1 MTGYEGYVRPADDIT
16 RAEVSV
22 IINKILASS
31 NKADISSFSD
41 VNSSDWFYD
50 AMAKIVKTGILS
62 GSGNQLMPNKEIT
75 RQEAFSLL
83 ARIFGITNGGES
95 ALEGFA
101 DKDEVASWAKGALAA
116 MVEAGYVSGNDGKL
130 NPNDNITRAEFA
142 QVLSNIGCKYV
153 FESGEV
159 SGDFDGNVFIG
170 SNNVTLSGT
179 VKGNVILGDGVDKTV
194 LKDVKVTGDVISR
207 GKDVEFNNAQV
218 DGNLVITGSGKTP
231 EIKTD
236 DNTKLGGVK
245 ADKNYSSEKEL
256 ENVSGNGENVH
267 GKTETPA
274 DTKKNTHGSHHGGGS
289 SSSTTAKGTEIDVAG
304 AKYYYSTKAAM
315 TVGGKTVT
323 GEQIGDTGVY
333 LYTTAEDKDVYGVA
347 NVPYADFYYAEL
359 GNEVTESSDIA
370 KVSKSKD
377 EASSLREEHV
387 YDAVTSA
394 TNKKSK
400 KYAATYIT
408 EGSGTTVYI
417 NGVKTAV
424 KINAKLYAAAKAVAA
439 SKVTTANKL
448 AEIADSIETVS
459 STLPSGY
466 ETYKTVNADG
476 TLSAL
481 TAAEGA
487 GAVDSAST
495 KATITSTSP
504 WGNYQ
509 IDFTDM
515 PSDIDTKTNVLGVV
529 LETEDGQKVAL
540 RHNENI
546 YSKKE
551 DIAFVVDD
559 SFTEPH
565 GNVLY
570 GKRFKSLSGKTITK
584 ITYLLSNKQS
594 MTLNVNLRCAAQV
607 PAENKVT
614 VKSQTK
620 YVLGQGATVTLDTS
634 KLLFKDTAEVSVK
647 MGRKKVLS
655 SDKYLYDASTGELK
669 INGNGGTGAGEYTV
683 VFHDT
688 KEATTG
694 YADTKVSFTL
704 ESDVAYDDTTKSVSN
719 YSSINVAS
727 ISAQKNV
734 DKEKQAPAAV
744 TDNGIINDNGFVD
757 FSNKAFEGMKAK
769 DSYKVTVTTTE
780 GDSFSFNVT
789 IPEKIYAY
797 ATLSYAEYW
806 AGEDVYKPSNMEEAS
821 TEADSRGEYDKGAFD
836 AVTRATANHGMH
848 RGSFVQDAYILGENG
863 KEYKVAKWTDANNA
877 VLADGRTLTKNTNRD
892 TKETTLSIGDE
903 TTKYVK
909 TELKGIKYVPVAVD
923 AADFHSLCENRSV
936 YGNGS
941 TLAGGFSENNLKA
954 YSETAYVDSTTNG
967 LKEATLNGTTWSF
980 GARQTGSGSGILDEE
995 LHTAST
1001 ITTTPKE
1008 NVGSYG
1014 EKIRVDL
1021 TGDDYGALGSQM
1033 QTVKWT
1039 YYGNDS
1045 TYSDPVISYGTK
1057 FAADNWMHKMM
1068 GIQLGLTDSA
1078 RFQLPSGYNG
1088 IGYWK
1093 ITVYALGY
1101 EDYSTT
1107 FELTAANIAG
1117 VSEPM
1122 SEEQKT
1128 QLTALKDEAKALLD
1142 KHGEVL
1148 DGESDWKALKDHYE
1162 EAVAL
1167 LKKSDATS
1175 AEAEEL
1181 LEELP
1186 ALIAAVKPQ
1195 TMEKTGE
1202 AVVKETN
1209 DHTVI
1214 GEYTAKVKVTVDSE
1228 GKIVSVT
1235 DNGTEPGTYNAS
1247 YWNKAKNYF
1256 SRFKG
1261 KTASEIDGIDATSGA
1276 TVSLNAVKSAVK
1288 SALGT
1293 TATTLEAPTISA
1305 ADLRTEPVF
1314 AADEDAAFT
1323 VTGEEGSTTYTKEGE
1338 NADASDITNWVKVDE
1353 SKPVVVAGPSKDA
1366 HNINIKDITNENKTP
1381 SITEVILN
1389 AVSVEGEKKSTITSK
1404 KIKFIEIPS
1413 DADLSGTK
1421 VYEGS
1426 AACDG
1431 AAGSP
1436 YTVKVK
1442 VTTINGKISKI
1453 EDNGTSPADYTD
1465 EIFYGNAMGLGYS
1478 DESMSLK
1485 LKGKNL
1491 RQIINAKTTPYAED
1505 ESYAADAVSGATVS
1519 SNSVKYAVI
1528 NALIS
1533 SPVSES
1539 ENTVSA
1545 PTVSAYES
1553 GFVVLNALNKKMNAV
1568 ITGNEDTTIRYTLDG
1583 TEPTAESAEIGKIG
1597 YFGDKDGVAFEAEP
1611 EKYPDG
1617 RIICLKVA
1625 AFNSEGQKSDTVTK
1639 YFVFANTNSTHSY
1652 EVGSYTGKSG
1662 STSVNVTV
1670 EDPSYS
1676 GKCLITNIQLDD
1688 ESKKKYSAFA
1698 DEFLSRIYL
1707 KQNTAG
1713 VDSVKGH
1720 ETECAEILA
1729 AVKNALDNAY
1739 LPSKPTIT
1747 LSEEKNSYEN
1757 SDLVGITFA
1766 TPTEGAE
1773 IYYTVDNSNTM
1784 SGSTLS
1790 DPTKTGTKYEG
1801 TFNVNI
1807 ENKSGGKLYIRA
1819 AAKKDGK
1826 WSSTSR
1832 KDLTFL
1838 KGVKENAFVVNGTG
1852 YSSWNDAVSA
1862 INSLENGGTIVLNDD
1877 VELSNESVM
1886 PTKPCTIKSAD
1897 GNAYKVKA
1905 NILNAQADVVFDG
1918 ITYDISRVYANGHSV
1933 TVKDTITY
1941 KKSWLGRKIYAG
1953 RTEDCTADNCV
1964 ITVEKGDL
1972 EIYAGNFSGTFNGDV
1987 TVNVSGTDEQTK
1999 VNLNGTGVSTTTD
2012 GNVTFNVD
2020 GGNKAVYIGGFLG
2033 EVSGGNIT
2041 GTLTLNITGNP
2052 ELSSYGTYKA
2062 SVDKETFGVLDF
2074 TGADSEFVSAN
2085 KDKFTKFAE
2094 IKGGA
2099 STAAD
2104 TAEILSLEEAADEE
2118 KEVYGPVVL
2127 PIYNEETPVAGIEF
2141 YFDEL
2146 NSEET
2151 DEFFEE
2157 TEDKAEIKDNLTE
2170 E

>member
-1 MTGYEGYVRPADDIT
+1 MKYNLYKDAGAKKAMAMALAAAMTVGSLPAAYAADKSQIKDIPDNWAKQAVESAVENDLMTGYEGYVRPADDIT

-170 SNNVTLSGT
+170 SNDVTLSGT

-218 DGNLVITGSGKTP
+218 DGNLVITGSGEIP

-274 DTKKNTHGSHHGGGS
+274 DTKKNTQRSHHGGGS
-289 SSSTTAKGTEIDVAG
+289 SSSTTAKGTEIDVDG

-333 LYTTAEDKDVYGVA
+333 LYTTAKDKDVYGVA

-359 GNEVTESSDIA
+359 GNKVTETNDIADISKSSD
-370 KVSKSKD
+370 K
-377 EASSLREEHV
+377 ASLLREEHV

-394 TNKKSK
+394 TNNKSK
-400 KYAATYIT
+400 KYGTTYT
-408 EGSGTTVYI
+408 TDGEGTTVYI

-424 KINAKLYAAAKAVAA
+424 KINSKLYAAAKAVAA

-448 AEIADSIETVS
+448 AEIADSIKTVS

-476 TLSAL
+476 ILSAL
-481 TAAEGA
+481 TAKDENVAS
-487 GAVDSAST
+487 VDANGVT
-495 KATITSTSP
+495 AAITSTSP

-509 IDFTDM
+509 IDFKNM
-515 PSDIDTKTNVLGVV
+515 PDDIDTKTNVLGVV
-529 LETEDGQKVAL
+529 LETSEGQKVAL

-546 YSKKE
+546 YSKKQE
-551 DIAFVVDD
+551 IAFVVDE

-607 PAENKVT
+607 PADNKVT

-620 YVLGQGATVTLDTS
+620 YVLGQGATVILDTS

-683 VFHDT
+683 VFHDPA
-688 KEATTG
+688 ESATG

-719 YSSINVAS
+719 YASVNVDS

-734 DKEKQAPAAV
+734 DKGEKGPDAV
-744 TDNGIINDNGFVD
+744 KDNGIINDNGFVD

-967 LKEATLNGTTWSF
+967 LKEATQSGSTWSF
-980 GARQTGSGSGILDEE
+980 GARQTGSGSGILNEE
-995 LHTAST
+995 LQTASA

-1148 DGESDWKALKDHYE
+1148 DGESDWKALKEHYN

-1167 LKKSDATS
+1167 LKNAEATS
-1175 AEAEEL
+1175 SEAKEL

-1186 ALIAAVKPQ
+1186 VLIAAVKPAEPE
-1195 TMEKTGE
+1195 TTTVYGE
-1202 AVVKETN
+1202 AQVSF
-1209 DHTVI
+1209 
-1214 GEYTAKVKVTVDSE
+1214 GYTAKVKAVLNKDGT
-1228 GKIVSVT
+1228 IVSVT
-1235 DNGTEPGTYNAS
+1235 DNGTDPGDMNSSFWKNAI
-1247 YWNKAKNYF
+1247 NNITAKL
-1256 SRFKG
+1256 KG
-1261 KTASEIDGIDATSGA
+1261 KKVSELDTSNTADVVSGA
-1276 TVSLNAVKSAVK
+1276 TVSSQYIKKALKNA
-1288 SALGT
+1288 
-1293 TATTLEAPTISA
+1293 TAEAPTTLEAPTISA

-1338 NADASDITNWVKVDE
+1338 NADASDITDWVKVDE
-1353 SKPVVVAGPSKDA
+1353 SKSVVVAGPSKA
-1366 HNINIKDITNENKTP
+1366 ALNINIKDITNENKTP

-1389 AVSVEGEKKSTITSK
+1389 AVSVEGEKK
-1404 KIKFIEIPS
+1404 
-1413 DADLSGTK
+1413 
-1421 VYEGS
+1421 
-1426 AACDG
+1426 
-1431 AAGSP
+1431 
-1436 YTVKVK
+1436 
-1442 VTTINGKISKI
+1442 NQ
-1453 EDNGTSPADYTD
+1453 
-1465 EIFYGNAMGLGYS
+1465 
-1478 DESMSLK
+1478 
-1485 LKGKNL
+1485 
-1491 RQIINAKTTPYAED
+1491 R
-1505 ESYAADAVSGATVS
+1505 
-1519 SNSVKYAVI
+1519 
-1528 NALIS
+1528 
-1533 SPVSES
+1533 
-1539 ENTVSA
+1539 
-1545 PTVSAYES
+1545 
-1553 GFVVLNALNKKMNAV
+1553 
-1568 ITGNEDTTIRYTLDG
+1568 
-1583 TEPTAESAEIGKIG
+1583 
-1597 YFGDKDGVAFEAEP
+1597 
-1611 EKYPDG
+1611 
-1617 RIICLKVA
+1617 
-1625 AFNSEGQKSDTVTK
+1625 
-1639 YFVFANTNSTHSY
+1639 
-1652 EVGSYTGKSG
+1652 
-1662 STSVNVTV
+1662 
-1670 EDPSYS
+1670 
-1676 GKCLITNIQLDD
+1676 
-1688 ESKKKYSAFA
+1688 
-1698 DEFLSRIYL
+1698 
-1707 KQNTAG
+1707 
-1713 VDSVKGH
+1713 
-1720 ETECAEILA
+1720 
-1729 AVKNALDNAY
+1729 
-1739 LPSKPTIT
+1739 
-1747 LSEEKNSYEN
+1747 
-1757 SDLVGITFA
+1757 
-1766 TPTEGAE
+1766 
-1773 IYYTVDNSNTM
+1773 
-1784 SGSTLS
+1784 
-1790 DPTKTGTKYEG
+1790 
-1801 TFNVNI
+1801 
-1807 ENKSGGKLYIRA
+1807 
-1819 AAKKDGK
+1819 
-1826 WSSTSR
+1826 
-1832 KDLTFL
+1832 
-1838 KGVKENAFVVNGTG
+1838 
-1852 YSSWNDAVSA
+1852 
-1862 INSLENGGTIVLNDD
+1862 
-1877 VELSNESVM
+1877 
-1886 PTKPCTIKSAD
+1886 
-1897 GNAYKVKA
+1897 
-1905 NILNAQADVVFDG
+1905 
-1918 ITYDISRVYANGHSV
+1918 
-1933 TVKDTITY
+1933 
-1941 KKSWLGRKIYAG
+1941 
-1953 RTEDCTADNCV
+1953 
-1964 ITVEKGDL
+1964 
-1972 EIYAGNFSGTFNGDV
+1972 
-1987 TVNVSGTDEQTK
+1987 
-1999 VNLNGTGVSTTTD
+1999 
-2012 GNVTFNVD
+2012 
-2020 GGNKAVYIGGFLG
+2020 
-2033 EVSGGNIT
+2033 
-2041 GTLTLNITGNP
+2041 
-2052 ELSSYGTYKA
+2052 
-2062 SVDKETFGVLDF
+2062 
-2074 TGADSEFVSAN
+2074 
-2085 KDKFTKFAE
+2085 
-2094 IKGGA
+2094 
-2099 STAAD
+2099 
-2104 TAEILSLEEAADEE
+2104 
-2118 KEVYGPVVL
+2118 
-2127 PIYNEETPVAGIEF
+2127 
-2141 YFDEL
+2141 
-2146 NSEET
+2146 
-2151 DEFFEE
+2151 
-2157 TEDKAEIKDNLTE
+2157 
-2170 E
+2170 

>member
-1 MTGYEGYVRPADDIT
+1 MKYNLYKGAGAKKAVAMALAAAMTVGGGPAAYAADKSQIKDIPDNWAKQAVESAVENDLMTGYEGYVRPADDIT

-101 DKDEVASWAKGALAA
+101 DKDEIASWAKGALAA

-170 SNNVTLSGT
+170 SNDVTLSGT

-218 DGNLVITGSGKTP
+218 DGNLVITGSGEIP

-256 ENVSGNGENVH
+256 ENVSGNGKNVH

-289 SSSTTAKGTEIDVAG
+289 SSSTTAKGTEIDVDG

-333 LYTTAEDKDVYGVA
+333 LYTTAKDKDVYGVA

-370 KVSKSKD
+370 AVSKSSDK
-377 EASSLREEHV
+377 ASSLREEHV

-400 KYAATYIT
+400 KYGTTYIT

-424 KINAKLYAAAKAVAA
+424 KINSKLYAAAKAVAA

-448 AEIADSIETVS
+448 AEIADSIATVS
-459 STLPSGY
+459 VSLPEEY
-466 ETYKTVNADG
+466 KTYKTVNADG
-476 TLSAL
+476 TLTAL

-495 KATITSTSP
+495 EATITSTSP

-509 IDFTDM
+509 IDFKNM

-529 LETEDGQKVAL
+529 LETSEGQKVAL

-647 MGRKKVLS
+647 MGRKRVLS
-655 SDKYLYDASTGELK
+655 SDKYSYDASTGVLI

-683 VFHDT
+683 VFHDPDES
-688 KEATTG
+688 KTG

-719 YSSINVAS
+719 YAGVNVDS

-734 DKEKQAPAAV
+734 DKGEQAPAAV
-744 TDNGIINDNGFVD
+744 TDSGIINANGFVD
-757 FSNKAFEGMKAK
+757 FSNDAFKGMKAK

-806 AGEDVYKPSNMEEAS
+806 AGEDVYKPDNMEEAS

-836 AVTRATANHGMH
+836 AVSRATTNHGMH
-848 RGSFVQDAYILGENG
+848 RGSYLQDAYVLGENG
-863 KEYKVAKWTDANNA
+863 REYKLSYWTGPNDA
-877 VLADGRTLTKNTNRD
+877 VLTDGSTLTKNTD
-892 TKETTLSIGDE
+892 KGTKTTTLAIKNGETTVE

-909 TELKGIKYVPVAVD
+909 TELKGIKYVPVSIE
-923 AADFHSLCENRSV
+923 ADKFHDFCSAYTV

-941 TLAGGFSENNLKA
+941 TLRGGFDENNLKG
-954 YSETAYVDSTTNG
+954 YEETAYVDSTTNG
-967 LKEATLNGTTWSF
+967 LKEATQSGSTWSF
-980 GARQTGSGSGILDEE
+980 GARQTGSGSGSGILDEE

-1142 KHGEVL
+1142 NHGEVS
-1148 DGESDWKALKDHYE
+1148 ESETAWKALKDHYE

-1181 LEELP
+1181 LGELP

-1202 AVVKETN
+1202 ATVETTDSN
-1209 DHTVI
+1209 FVFGT
-1214 GEYTAKVKVTVDSE
+1214 YQAKVKVTVDEE
-1228 GKIVSVT
+1228 GKIVSVA
-1235 DNGTEPGTYNAS
+1235 DNGTEPGTSNAS
-1247 YWNKAKNYF
+1247 FWNTAKGYF
-1256 SRFKG
+1256 SRFTG

-1293 TATTLEAPTISA
+1293 TATTLAAPTIDA

-1323 VTGEEGSTTYTKEGE
+1323 VTGEEGSTTYTKKGE
-1338 NADASDITNWVKVDE
+1338 NADASDITDWVKVDE
-1353 SKPVVVAGPSKDA
+1353 SKPVVVAGPLKGA
-1366 HNINIKDITNENKTP
+1366 LNINIKDITNENKTP
-1381 SITEVILN
+1381 SITEVTLN
-1389 AVSVEGEKKSTITSK
+1389 AVAVEGKK
-1404 KIKFIEIPS
+1404 KI
-1413 DADLSGTK
+1413 
-1421 VYEGS
+1421 
-1426 AACDG
+1426 DG
-1431 AAGSP
+1431 
-1436 YTVKVK
+1436 
-1442 VTTINGKISKI
+1442 
-1453 EDNGTSPADYTD
+1453 
-1465 EIFYGNAMGLGYS
+1465 
-1478 DESMSLK
+1478 
-1485 LKGKNL
+1485 
-1491 RQIINAKTTPYAED
+1491 
-1505 ESYAADAVSGATVS
+1505 
-1519 SNSVKYAVI
+1519 
-1528 NALIS
+1528 
-1533 SPVSES
+1533 
-1539 ENTVSA
+1539 
-1545 PTVSAYES
+1545 
-1553 GFVVLNALNKKMNAV
+1553 
-1568 ITGNEDTTIRYTLDG
+1568 
-1583 TEPTAESAEIGKIG
+1583 
-1597 YFGDKDGVAFEAEP
+1597 
-1611 EKYPDG
+1611 
-1617 RIICLKVA
+1617 
-1625 AFNSEGQKSDTVTK
+1625 
-1639 YFVFANTNSTHSY
+1639 
-1652 EVGSYTGKSG
+1652 
-1662 STSVNVTV
+1662 
-1670 EDPSYS
+1670 
-1676 GKCLITNIQLDD
+1676 
-1688 ESKKKYSAFA
+1688 
-1698 DEFLSRIYL
+1698 
-1707 KQNTAG
+1707 
-1713 VDSVKGH
+1713 
-1720 ETECAEILA
+1720 
-1729 AVKNALDNAY
+1729 
-1739 LPSKPTIT
+1739 
-1747 LSEEKNSYEN
+1747 
-1757 SDLVGITFA
+1757 
-1766 TPTEGAE
+1766 
-1773 IYYTVDNSNTM
+1773 
-1784 SGSTLS
+1784 
-1790 DPTKTGTKYEG
+1790 
-1801 TFNVNI
+1801 NI
-1807 ENKSGGKLYIRA
+1807 E
-1819 AAKKDGK
+1819 
-1826 WSSTSR
+1826 
-1832 KDLTFL
+1832 
-1838 KGVKENAFVVNGTG
+1838 EN
-1852 YSSWNDAVSA
+1852 
-1862 INSLENGGTIVLNDD
+1862 
-1877 VELSNESVM
+1877 
-1886 PTKPCTIKSAD
+1886 
-1897 GNAYKVKA
+1897 
-1905 NILNAQADVVFDG
+1905 
-1918 ITYDISRVYANGHSV
+1918 
-1933 TVKDTITY
+1933 
-1941 KKSWLGRKIYAG
+1941 
-1953 RTEDCTADNCV
+1953 
-1964 ITVEKGDL
+1964 
-1972 EIYAGNFSGTFNGDV
+1972 
-1987 TVNVSGTDEQTK
+1987 
-1999 VNLNGTGVSTTTD
+1999 
-2012 GNVTFNVD
+2012 
-2020 GGNKAVYIGGFLG
+2020 
-2033 EVSGGNIT
+2033 
-2041 GTLTLNITGNP
+2041 
-2052 ELSSYGTYKA
+2052 
-2062 SVDKETFGVLDF
+2062 
-2074 TGADSEFVSAN
+2074 
-2085 KDKFTKFAE
+2085 
-2094 IKGGA
+2094 
-2099 STAAD
+2099 
-2104 TAEILSLEEAADEE
+2104 
-2118 KEVYGPVVL
+2118 
-2127 PIYNEETPVAGIEF
+2127 
-2141 YFDEL
+2141 
-2146 NSEET
+2146 
-2151 DEFFEE
+2151 
-2157 TEDKAEIKDNLTE
+2157 
-2170 E
+2170 

>member
-1 MTGYEGYVRPADDIT
+1 MKYNLYKGAGAKKAMAMALAAAMTVGSLPAVYAADKSQIKDIPDNWAKQAVESAVENDIMTGYEGYVRPADDIT

-170 SNNVTLSGT
+170 SNDVTLSGT

-218 DGNLVITGSGKTP
+218 DGKLVITGSGETP

-256 ENVSGNGENVH
+256 ENVRGNGENVH
-267 GKTETPA
+267 GKTEAPA
-274 DTKKNTHGSHHGGGS
+274 DTKKNTQQVIYGSHHGGGS
-289 SSSTTAKGTEIDVAG
+289 SSSTTAKGTEIDVDG

-323 GEQIGDTGVY
+323 GTQIGDTGVY

-424 KINAKLYAAAKAVAA
+424 KINSKLYAAAKAVAA

-570 GKRFKSLSGKTITK
+570 GKRFKGLSGKTITK

-614 VKSQTK
+614 VTSQTM

-655 SDKYLYDASTGELK
+655 SDQYSYDASTGVLT

-688 KEATTG
+688 TEATTG
-694 YADTKVSFTL
+694 YADIKVSFTL
-704 ESDVAYDDTTKSVSN
+704 KSDVAYDDTTKSVSN
-719 YSSINVAS
+719 YASVNVAS

-734 DKEKQAPAAV
+734 DKVEKGPDAV
-744 TDNGIINDNGFVD
+744 TDSGIINANGFVD
-757 FSNKAFEGMKAK
+757 FSNAAFKGMKAK

-836 AVTRATANHGMH
+836 AVTRATTTHGMH
-848 RGSFVQDAYILGENG
+848 RGSFVQDAYILGKNG

-877 VLADGRTLTKNTNRD
+877 VLADGNTLTKAKADDAT
-892 TKETTLSIGDE
+892 TLTIKTASGGVIETTN
-903 TTKYVK
+903 YVE

-1128 QLTALKDEAKALLD
+1128 QLKALKDEAKALLD
-1142 KHGEVL
+1142 NHGEVS
-1148 DGESDWKALKDHYE
+1148 ESETAWKALEDHYK

-1181 LEELP
+1181 LGELP

-1202 AVVKETN
+1202 ATVETTDSN
-1209 DHTVI
+1209 FVFGT
-1214 GEYTAKVKVTVDSE
+1214 YQAKVKVTVDEE
-1228 GKIVSVT
+1228 GKIVSVA
-1235 DNGTEPGTYNAS
+1235 DNGTEPGTSNAS
-1247 YWNKAKNYF
+1247 FWNTAKGYF
-1256 SRFKG
+1256 SRFTG

-1338 NADASDITNWVKVDE
+1338 NADASDITDWVKVDE
-1353 SKPVVVAGPSKDA
+1353 SKSVVVAGPSKDA
-1366 HNINIKDITNENKTP
+1366 LNINIKDITNENKTP

-1389 AVSVEGEKKSTITSK
+1389 AVSVEGEKK
-1404 KIKFIEIPS
+1404 
-1413 DADLSGTK
+1413 
-1421 VYEGS
+1421 
-1426 AACDG
+1426 
-1431 AAGSP
+1431 
-1436 YTVKVK
+1436 
-1442 VTTINGKISKI
+1442 NQ
-1453 EDNGTSPADYTD
+1453 
-1465 EIFYGNAMGLGYS
+1465 
-1478 DESMSLK
+1478 
-1485 LKGKNL
+1485 
-1491 RQIINAKTTPYAED
+1491 R
-1505 ESYAADAVSGATVS
+1505 
-1519 SNSVKYAVI
+1519 
-1528 NALIS
+1528 
-1533 SPVSES
+1533 
-1539 ENTVSA
+1539 
-1545 PTVSAYES
+1545 
-1553 GFVVLNALNKKMNAV
+1553 
-1568 ITGNEDTTIRYTLDG
+1568 
-1583 TEPTAESAEIGKIG
+1583 
-1597 YFGDKDGVAFEAEP
+1597 
-1611 EKYPDG
+1611 
-1617 RIICLKVA
+1617 
-1625 AFNSEGQKSDTVTK
+1625 
-1639 YFVFANTNSTHSY
+1639 
-1652 EVGSYTGKSG
+1652 
-1662 STSVNVTV
+1662 
-1670 EDPSYS
+1670 
-1676 GKCLITNIQLDD
+1676 
-1688 ESKKKYSAFA
+1688 
-1698 DEFLSRIYL
+1698 
-1707 KQNTAG
+1707 
-1713 VDSVKGH
+1713 
-1720 ETECAEILA
+1720 
-1729 AVKNALDNAY
+1729 
-1739 LPSKPTIT
+1739 
-1747 LSEEKNSYEN
+1747 
-1757 SDLVGITFA
+1757 
-1766 TPTEGAE
+1766 
-1773 IYYTVDNSNTM
+1773 
-1784 SGSTLS
+1784 
-1790 DPTKTGTKYEG
+1790 
-1801 TFNVNI
+1801 
-1807 ENKSGGKLYIRA
+1807 
-1819 AAKKDGK
+1819 
-1826 WSSTSR
+1826 
-1832 KDLTFL
+1832 
-1838 KGVKENAFVVNGTG
+1838 
-1852 YSSWNDAVSA
+1852 
-1862 INSLENGGTIVLNDD
+1862 
-1877 VELSNESVM
+1877 
-1886 PTKPCTIKSAD
+1886 
-1897 GNAYKVKA
+1897 
-1905 NILNAQADVVFDG
+1905 
-1918 ITYDISRVYANGHSV
+1918 
-1933 TVKDTITY
+1933 
-1941 KKSWLGRKIYAG
+1941 
-1953 RTEDCTADNCV
+1953 
-1964 ITVEKGDL
+1964 
-1972 EIYAGNFSGTFNGDV
+1972 
-1987 TVNVSGTDEQTK
+1987 
-1999 VNLNGTGVSTTTD
+1999 
-2012 GNVTFNVD
+2012 
-2020 GGNKAVYIGGFLG
+2020 
-2033 EVSGGNIT
+2033 
-2041 GTLTLNITGNP
+2041 
-2052 ELSSYGTYKA
+2052 
-2062 SVDKETFGVLDF
+2062 
-2074 TGADSEFVSAN
+2074 
-2085 KDKFTKFAE
+2085 
-2094 IKGGA
+2094 
-2099 STAAD
+2099 
-2104 TAEILSLEEAADEE
+2104 
-2118 KEVYGPVVL
+2118 
-2127 PIYNEETPVAGIEF
+2127 
-2141 YFDEL
+2141 
-2146 NSEET
+2146 
-2151 DEFFEE
+2151 
-2157 TEDKAEIKDNLTE
+2157 
-2170 E
+2170 

>member
-1 MTGYEGYVRPADDIT
+1 MKYNLYKGAGAKKAVAMALAAAMTVGGAPAAYAADKSQIKDIPNNWAKQAVESAVENDLMTGYEGYVRPADDIT

-95 ALEGFA
+95 ALKGFA

-170 SNNVTLSGT
+170 SNDVTLSGT

-245 ADKNYSSEKEL
+245 ADKDYSSEKEL
-256 ENVSGNGENVH
+256 ENVSGNGKNVH

-359 GNEVTESSDIA
+359 GNKVTESSDIA

-424 KINAKLYAAAKAVAA
+424 KINSKLYAAAKAVAA

-719 YSSINVAS
+719 YASVNVAS

-734 DKEKQAPAAV
+734 DKVEKGPDAV
-744 TDNGIINDNGFVD
+744 TDSGIINANGFVD
-757 FSNKAFEGMKAK
+757 FSSNAFAGMKAE
-769 DSYKVTVTTTE
+769 DSYKVTVTTKE

-821 TEADSRGEYDKGAFD
+821 TETDSRGEYDKGAFD
-836 AVTRATANHGMH
+836 AVTRATTTHGMH

-863 KEYKVAKWTDANNA
+863 KEYKISNWKDGNNA
-877 VLADGRTLTKNTNRD
+877 VLADGNTLTKAKADDATTLTIKTASGD
-892 TKETTLSIGDE
+892 AIETTN
-903 TTKYVK
+903 YVK

-941 TLAGGFSENNLKA
+941 VITGGYTEVNLAA
-954 YSETAYVDSTTNG
+954 YSETAYVDAATNG
-967 LKEATLNGTTWSF
+967 LKEAELNGSTWSF
-980 GARQTGSGSGILDEE
+980 GARQTGSGSGILGEE
-995 LHTAST
+995 TQTAEA
-1001 ITTTPKE
+1001 ITPTLQKKSDKQP
-1008 NVGSYG
+1008 VGNFG
-1014 EKIRVDL
+1014 EMIRINF
-1021 TGDDYGALGSQM
+1021 TGDDYGKLGSQM

-1039 YYGNDS
+1039 YYGDDS
-1045 TYSDPVISYGTK
+1045 TYTNAIASYGTK
-1057 FAADNWMHKMM
+1057 FAADNWMHKSM
-1068 GIQLGLTDSA
+1068 GIQLGLTDSL
-1078 RFQLPSGYNG
+1078 RCQLPENSDGT
-1088 IGYWK
+1088 GYWK
-1093 ITVYALGY
+1093 VTIYALGY
-1101 EDYSTT
+1101 NDFSYEFKAEADNVKTP
-1107 FELTAANIAG
+1107 EAATA
-1117 VSEPM
+1117 M
-1122 SEEQKT
+1122 TEEQKT
-1128 QLTALKDEAKALLD
+1128 QLTALRDEAAQLL
-1142 KHGEVL
+1142 
-1148 DGESDWKALKDHYE
+1148 ESRPDDSGLNEDAKFKWNDLASHKT
-1162 EAVAL
+1162 EA
-1167 LKKSDATS
+1167 D
-1175 AEAEEL
+1175 EL
-1181 LEELP
+1181 LEKTGATAAE
-1186 ALIAAVKPQ
+1186 ATELIADLRGRIDAVKALTPS
-1195 TMEKTGE
+1195 TPSTTEKTGE

-1214 GEYTAKVKVTVDSE
+1214 GEYMAKVKVTVDSE

-1256 SRFKG
+1256 SKFKG

-1293 TATTLEAPTISA
+1293 TATTLAAPTIDA

-1338 NADASDITNWVKVDE
+1338 NADASDITDWVKVDE
-1353 SKPVVVAGPSKDA
+1353 SKPVVVAGPSKADL
-1366 HNINIKDITNENKTP
+1366 NINIKDITNENKTP

-1389 AVSVEGEKKSTITSK
+1389 AVSVEGEKK
-1404 KIKFIEIPS
+1404 
-1413 DADLSGTK
+1413 
-1421 VYEGS
+1421 
-1426 AACDG
+1426 
-1431 AAGSP
+1431 
-1436 YTVKVK
+1436 
-1442 VTTINGKISKI
+1442 NQ
-1453 EDNGTSPADYTD
+1453 
-1465 EIFYGNAMGLGYS
+1465 
-1478 DESMSLK
+1478 
-1485 LKGKNL
+1485 
-1491 RQIINAKTTPYAED
+1491 R
-1505 ESYAADAVSGATVS
+1505 
-1519 SNSVKYAVI
+1519 
-1528 NALIS
+1528 
-1533 SPVSES
+1533 
-1539 ENTVSA
+1539 
-1545 PTVSAYES
+1545 
-1553 GFVVLNALNKKMNAV
+1553 
-1568 ITGNEDTTIRYTLDG
+1568 
-1583 TEPTAESAEIGKIG
+1583 
-1597 YFGDKDGVAFEAEP
+1597 
-1611 EKYPDG
+1611 
-1617 RIICLKVA
+1617 
-1625 AFNSEGQKSDTVTK
+1625 
-1639 YFVFANTNSTHSY
+1639 
-1652 EVGSYTGKSG
+1652 
-1662 STSVNVTV
+1662 
-1670 EDPSYS
+1670 
-1676 GKCLITNIQLDD
+1676 
-1688 ESKKKYSAFA
+1688 
-1698 DEFLSRIYL
+1698 
-1707 KQNTAG
+1707 
-1713 VDSVKGH
+1713 
-1720 ETECAEILA
+1720 
-1729 AVKNALDNAY
+1729 
-1739 LPSKPTIT
+1739 
-1747 LSEEKNSYEN
+1747 
-1757 SDLVGITFA
+1757 
-1766 TPTEGAE
+1766 
-1773 IYYTVDNSNTM
+1773 
-1784 SGSTLS
+1784 
-1790 DPTKTGTKYEG
+1790 
-1801 TFNVNI
+1801 
-1807 ENKSGGKLYIRA
+1807 
-1819 AAKKDGK
+1819 
-1826 WSSTSR
+1826 
-1832 KDLTFL
+1832 
-1838 KGVKENAFVVNGTG
+1838 
-1852 YSSWNDAVSA
+1852 
-1862 INSLENGGTIVLNDD
+1862 
-1877 VELSNESVM
+1877 
-1886 PTKPCTIKSAD
+1886 
-1897 GNAYKVKA
+1897 
-1905 NILNAQADVVFDG
+1905 
-1918 ITYDISRVYANGHSV
+1918 
-1933 TVKDTITY
+1933 
-1941 KKSWLGRKIYAG
+1941 
-1953 RTEDCTADNCV
+1953 
-1964 ITVEKGDL
+1964 
-1972 EIYAGNFSGTFNGDV
+1972 
-1987 TVNVSGTDEQTK
+1987 
-1999 VNLNGTGVSTTTD
+1999 
-2012 GNVTFNVD
+2012 
-2020 GGNKAVYIGGFLG
+2020 
-2033 EVSGGNIT
+2033 
-2041 GTLTLNITGNP
+2041 
-2052 ELSSYGTYKA
+2052 
-2062 SVDKETFGVLDF
+2062 
-2074 TGADSEFVSAN
+2074 
-2085 KDKFTKFAE
+2085 
-2094 IKGGA
+2094 
-2099 STAAD
+2099 
-2104 TAEILSLEEAADEE
+2104 
-2118 KEVYGPVVL
+2118 
-2127 PIYNEETPVAGIEF
+2127 
-2141 YFDEL
+2141 
-2146 NSEET
+2146 
-2151 DEFFEE
+2151 
-2157 TEDKAEIKDNLTE
+2157 
-2170 E
+2170 

>member
-1 MTGYEGYVRPADDIT
+1 MKYNLYKGAGAKKAMAMALAAAMTVGSLPAVYAADKSQIKDIPDNWAKQAVESAVENDLMTGYEGYVRPADDIT

-170 SNNVTLSGT
+170 SNDVTLSGT

-218 DGNLVITGSGKTP
+218 DGNLVITGSGEIP

-267 GKTETPA
+267 GKTEIPA
-274 DTKKNTHGSHHGGGS
+274 DTKKNTQQVIYGSHHGGGS
-289 SSSTTAKGTEIDVAG
+289 SSSSSSSSATAKGTEIDVDG
-304 AKYYYSTKAAM
+304 AKYYYSTKASM

-323 GEQIGDTGVY
+323 GTQIGDTGVY

-359 GNEVTESSDIA
+359 GNEVTETNDIADISKSSD
-370 KVSKSKD
+370 K
-377 EASSLREEHV
+377 ASSLRAEHV

-400 KYAATYIT
+400 KYGTTYT
-408 EGSGTTVYI
+408 TDGEGTTVYV

-424 KINAKLYAAAKAVAA
+424 KINSKVYAAAKAVAA
-439 SKVTTANKL
+439 SEVATSNKL

-459 STLPSGY
+459 DTLPDGY

-481 TAAEGA
+481 TATENA
-487 GAVDSAST
+487 GAIDSANT
-495 KATITSTSP
+495 TATITSTSP

-509 IDFTDM
+509 IDFANM

-540 RHNENI
+540 RHSENI
-546 YSKKE
+546 YSKKTE
-551 DIAFVVDD
+551 IAFVVDD
-559 SFTEPH
+559 SFREPH

-570 GKRFKSLSGKTITK
+570 GKRFKSLSGQTITK

-607 PAENKVT
+607 SADSKVT

-647 MGRKKVLS
+647 MGRKRVLS
-655 SDKYLYDASTGELK
+655 SDKYSYDASTGVLK

-683 VFHDT
+683 VFHDPD
-688 KEATTG
+688 ESTTG

-734 DKEKQAPAAV
+734 DKEEQAPDAV
-744 TDNGIINDNGFVD
+744 TDSKIINANGFVD
-757 FSNKAFEGMKAK
+757 FSNVAFKGMKAN
-769 DSYKVTVTTTE
+769 DSYKVTVTTTG

-789 IPEKIYAY
+789 IPEKIYTY

-806 AGEDVYKPSNMEEAS
+806 AGEDIYKP
-821 TEADSRGEYDKGAFD
+821 ADMTANSDELDTHGEYDKGAFD

-848 RGSFVQDAYILGENG
+848 RGSYLQDAYVLGENG
-863 KEYKVAKWTDANNA
+863 KEYKLSYWTGSNDA
-877 VLADGRTLTKNTNRD
+877 VLTDGSTLTKNTDRGTN
-892 TKETTLSIGDE
+892 TTTLTIKNGEETVE

-909 TELKGIKYVPVAVD
+909 TELKGIKYVPVSVE
-923 AADFHSLCENRSV
+923 ADKFHDFCSAYTV

-941 TLAGGFSENNLKA
+941 TLKGGFDENNLKG
-954 YSETAYVDSTTNG
+954 YEETAYVDSTTNG
-967 LKEATLNGTTWSF
+967 LKEATQSGSTWSF

-995 LHTAST
+995 LQTASA

-1008 NVGSYG
+1008 KVGSYG

-1045 TYSDPVISYGTK
+1045 TYSNPVISYGTK
-1057 FAADNWMHKMM
+1057 FAADDWMHRMM

-1088 IGYWK
+1088 TGYWK

-1142 KHGEVL
+1142 AHGEVS
-1148 DGESDWKALKDHYE
+1148 DGESDWKALKDHYD
-1162 EAVAL
+1162 EAVTL
-1167 LKKSDATS
+1167 LAKDDATS

-1181 LEELP
+1181 LGELP
-1186 ALIAAVKPQ
+1186 ALIAAVKPAEPE
-1195 TMEKTGE
+1195 TTTVYGE
-1202 AVVKETN
+1202 AQVSF
-1209 DHTVI
+1209 
-1214 GEYTAKVKVTVDSE
+1214 GYTAKVKAVLNKDGT
-1228 GKIVSVT
+1228 IVSVT
-1235 DNGTEPGTYNAS
+1235 DNGTAPGDMNSGFWTNAI
-1247 YWNKAKNYF
+1247 NNITAKLA
-1256 SRFKG
+1256 G
-1261 KTASEIDGIDATSGA
+1261 KKVSELDTSNTADVVSSA
-1276 TVSLNAVKSAVK
+1276 TVSSQAIKTALKNA
-1288 SALGT
+1288 T
-1293 TATTLEAPTISA
+1293 TEAPTTLEAPTISA

-1323 VTGEEGSTTYTKEGE
+1323 VEGEEGSTTYTKEGE
-1338 NADASDITNWVKVDE
+1338 DADSSDITTWLPVGEDKA
-1353 SKPVVVAGPSKDA
+1353 VVVAGPSKDDLSVD
-1366 HNINIKDITNENKTP
+1366 INDITDESKSSTP
-1381 SITEVILN
+1381 SITEVTLN
-1389 AVSVEGEKKSTITSK
+1389 AVSVEGEKK
-1404 KIKFIEIPS
+1404 
-1413 DADLSGTK
+1413 
-1421 VYEGS
+1421 
-1426 AACDG
+1426 
-1431 AAGSP
+1431 
-1436 YTVKVK
+1436 
-1442 VTTINGKISKI
+1442 IN
-1453 EDNGTSPADYTD
+1453 D
-1465 EIFYGNAMGLGYS
+1465 
-1478 DESMSLK
+1478 
-1485 LKGKNL
+1485 
-1491 RQIINAKTTPYAED
+1491 
-1505 ESYAADAVSGATVS
+1505 
-1519 SNSVKYAVI
+1519 
-1528 NALIS
+1528 
-1533 SPVSES
+1533 
-1539 ENTVSA
+1539 
-1545 PTVSAYES
+1545 
-1553 GFVVLNALNKKMNAV
+1553 
-1568 ITGNEDTTIRYTLDG
+1568 
-1583 TEPTAESAEIGKIG
+1583 
-1597 YFGDKDGVAFEAEP
+1597 
-1611 EKYPDG
+1611 
-1617 RIICLKVA
+1617 
-1625 AFNSEGQKSDTVTK
+1625 
-1639 YFVFANTNSTHSY
+1639 
-1652 EVGSYTGKSG
+1652 
-1662 STSVNVTV
+1662 
-1670 EDPSYS
+1670 
-1676 GKCLITNIQLDD
+1676 
-1688 ESKKKYSAFA
+1688 
-1698 DEFLSRIYL
+1698 
-1707 KQNTAG
+1707 
-1713 VDSVKGH
+1713 
-1720 ETECAEILA
+1720 
-1729 AVKNALDNAY
+1729 
-1739 LPSKPTIT
+1739 
-1747 LSEEKNSYEN
+1747 
-1757 SDLVGITFA
+1757 
-1766 TPTEGAE
+1766 
-1773 IYYTVDNSNTM
+1773 
-1784 SGSTLS
+1784 
-1790 DPTKTGTKYEG
+1790 
-1801 TFNVNI
+1801 NI
-1807 ENKSGGKLYIRA
+1807 E
-1819 AAKKDGK
+1819 
-1826 WSSTSR
+1826 
-1832 KDLTFL
+1832 
-1838 KGVKENAFVVNGTG
+1838 EN
-1852 YSSWNDAVSA
+1852 
-1862 INSLENGGTIVLNDD
+1862 
-1877 VELSNESVM
+1877 
-1886 PTKPCTIKSAD
+1886 
-1897 GNAYKVKA
+1897 
-1905 NILNAQADVVFDG
+1905 
-1918 ITYDISRVYANGHSV
+1918 
-1933 TVKDTITY
+1933 
-1941 KKSWLGRKIYAG
+1941 
-1953 RTEDCTADNCV
+1953 
-1964 ITVEKGDL
+1964 
-1972 EIYAGNFSGTFNGDV
+1972 
-1987 TVNVSGTDEQTK
+1987 
-1999 VNLNGTGVSTTTD
+1999 
-2012 GNVTFNVD
+2012 
-2020 GGNKAVYIGGFLG
+2020 
-2033 EVSGGNIT
+2033 
-2041 GTLTLNITGNP
+2041 
-2052 ELSSYGTYKA
+2052 
-2062 SVDKETFGVLDF
+2062 
-2074 TGADSEFVSAN
+2074 
-2085 KDKFTKFAE
+2085 
-2094 IKGGA
+2094 
-2099 STAAD
+2099 
-2104 TAEILSLEEAADEE
+2104 
-2118 KEVYGPVVL
+2118 
-2127 PIYNEETPVAGIEF
+2127 
-2141 YFDEL
+2141 
-2146 NSEET
+2146 
-2151 DEFFEE
+2151 
-2157 TEDKAEIKDNLTE
+2157 
-2170 E
+2170 

>member
-1 MTGYEGYVRPADDIT
+1 MKYNLYKGAGAKKAVAMALAAAMTVGGAPAAYAADKSQIKDIPNNWAKQAVESAVENDLMTGYEGYVRPADDIT

-153 FESGEV
+153 FESGKV

-170 SNNVTLSGT
+170 SNDVTLSGT

-245 ADKNYSSEKEL
+245 ADKDYSSEKEL
-256 ENVSGNGENVH
+256 ENVSGNGKNVH

-323 GEQIGDTGVY
+323 GKQIGDTGVY

-424 KINAKLYAAAKAVAA
+424 KINSKLYAAAKAVAA

-570 GKRFKSLSGKTITK
+570 GKRFKGLSGKTITK

-607 PAENKVT
+607 PAVNKVT
-614 VKSQTK
+614 VESQTM
-620 YVLGQGATVTLDTS
+620 YVLDQGATVTLNTNN
-634 KLLFKDTAEVSVK
+634 LPFRNRAEVTVK
-647 MGRKKVLS
+647 MGKRNVLDS
-655 SDKYLYDASTGELK
+655 SKYSYNSSTGVLT

-683 VFHDT
+683 VFHDPEET
-688 KEATTG
+688 GTG

-704 ESDVAYDDTTKSVSN
+704 KSDVAYDDTTKSVSN
-719 YSSINVAS
+719 YASVNVAS
-727 ISAQKNV
+727 ISAQKKV
-734 DKEKQAPAAV
+734 DKGEEQPAAV
-744 TDNGIINDNGFVD
+744 ENNGIINANGFVD
-757 FSNKAFEGMKAK
+757 FSNTAFKGMKAN
-769 DSYKVTVTTTE
+769 DSYKVTVTTKG

-806 AGEDVYKPSNMEEAS
+806 AGEEDVYKP
-821 TEADSRGEYDKGAFD
+821 ADMTANSDELDTHGEYDKGAFD
-836 AVTRATANHGMH
+836 AVTRATTNHGMH
-848 RGSFVQDAYILGENG
+848 RGSYLQDAYVLGENG
-863 KEYKVAKWTDANNA
+863 KEYKLSYWTGKDDA
-877 VLADGRTLTKNTNRD
+877 VLTDGSTLTKNTDRSTN
-892 TKETTLSIGDE
+892 TTTLTIKNGEETVE

-909 TELKGIKYVPVAVD
+909 TELKGIKYVPVSIE
-923 AADFHSLCENRSV
+923 ADKFHDFCSAYTV

-941 TLAGGFSENNLKA
+941 TLRGGFDENNLKG
-954 YSETAYVDSTTNG
+954 YEETAYVDSTTNG
-967 LKEATLNGTTWSF
+967 LKEATQSGSTWSF
-980 GARQTGSGSGILDEE
+980 GARQTGSGSGILNKGIQ
-995 LHTAST
+995 TASE

-1039 YYGNDS
+1039 YYGDDS
-1045 TYSDPVISYGTK
+1045 TYTNPVRSYGTK
-1057 FAADNWMHKMM
+1057 FAADNWMHRLM
-1068 GIQLGLTDSA
+1068 GIQLGLTESL

-1088 IGYWK
+1088 TGYWK

-1122 SEEQKT
+1122 SEEQEK

-1148 DGESDWKALKDHYE
+1148 DGESDWKALKEHYN

-1167 LKKSDATS
+1167 LKNAEATS
-1175 AEAEEL
+1175 SEAKEL

-1186 ALIAAVKPQ
+1186 VLIAAVKPQ
-1195 TMEKTGE
+1195 TTEKTGE
-1202 AVVKETN
+1202 AEVK
-1209 DHTVI
+1209 
-1214 GEYTAKVKVTVDSE
+1214 GYGYTAKVKVTVDSK

-1235 DNGTEPGTYNAS
+1235 DNGTTEGSNTYW
-1247 YWNKAKNYF
+1247 WNLAKGMFENF
-1256 SRFKG
+1256 TG
-1261 KTASEIDGIDATSGA
+1261 KTADNVDSVDAISGA
-1276 TVSLNAVKSAVK
+1276 TVASNAIKSAVK
-1288 SALGT
+1288 SALNGNSGI
-1293 TATTLEAPTISA
+1293 ATLAAPTIDA

-1338 NADASDITNWVKVDE
+1338 NADASDITDWVKVDE

-1366 HNINIKDITNENKTP
+1366 LNINIKDITNENKTP

-1389 AVSVEGEKKSTITSK
+1389 AVSVEGEKK
-1404 KIKFIEIPS
+1404 
-1413 DADLSGTK
+1413 
-1421 VYEGS
+1421 
-1426 AACDG
+1426 
-1431 AAGSP
+1431 
-1436 YTVKVK
+1436 
-1442 VTTINGKISKI
+1442 IN
-1453 EDNGTSPADYTD
+1453 D
-1465 EIFYGNAMGLGYS
+1465 
-1478 DESMSLK
+1478 
-1485 LKGKNL
+1485 
-1491 RQIINAKTTPYAED
+1491 
-1505 ESYAADAVSGATVS
+1505 
-1519 SNSVKYAVI
+1519 
-1528 NALIS
+1528 
-1533 SPVSES
+1533 
-1539 ENTVSA
+1539 
-1545 PTVSAYES
+1545 
-1553 GFVVLNALNKKMNAV
+1553 
-1568 ITGNEDTTIRYTLDG
+1568 
-1583 TEPTAESAEIGKIG
+1583 
-1597 YFGDKDGVAFEAEP
+1597 
-1611 EKYPDG
+1611 
-1617 RIICLKVA
+1617 
-1625 AFNSEGQKSDTVTK
+1625 
-1639 YFVFANTNSTHSY
+1639 
-1652 EVGSYTGKSG
+1652 
-1662 STSVNVTV
+1662 
-1670 EDPSYS
+1670 
-1676 GKCLITNIQLDD
+1676 
-1688 ESKKKYSAFA
+1688 
-1698 DEFLSRIYL
+1698 
-1707 KQNTAG
+1707 
-1713 VDSVKGH
+1713 
-1720 ETECAEILA
+1720 
-1729 AVKNALDNAY
+1729 
-1739 LPSKPTIT
+1739 
-1747 LSEEKNSYEN
+1747 
-1757 SDLVGITFA
+1757 
-1766 TPTEGAE
+1766 
-1773 IYYTVDNSNTM
+1773 
-1784 SGSTLS
+1784 
-1790 DPTKTGTKYEG
+1790 
-1801 TFNVNI
+1801 NI
-1807 ENKSGGKLYIRA
+1807 E
-1819 AAKKDGK
+1819 
-1826 WSSTSR
+1826 
-1832 KDLTFL
+1832 
-1838 KGVKENAFVVNGTG
+1838 EN
-1852 YSSWNDAVSA
+1852 
-1862 INSLENGGTIVLNDD
+1862 
-1877 VELSNESVM
+1877 
-1886 PTKPCTIKSAD
+1886 
-1897 GNAYKVKA
+1897 
-1905 NILNAQADVVFDG
+1905 
-1918 ITYDISRVYANGHSV
+1918 
-1933 TVKDTITY
+1933 
-1941 KKSWLGRKIYAG
+1941 
-1953 RTEDCTADNCV
+1953 
-1964 ITVEKGDL
+1964 
-1972 EIYAGNFSGTFNGDV
+1972 
-1987 TVNVSGTDEQTK
+1987 
-1999 VNLNGTGVSTTTD
+1999 
-2012 GNVTFNVD
+2012 
-2020 GGNKAVYIGGFLG
+2020 
-2033 EVSGGNIT
+2033 
-2041 GTLTLNITGNP
+2041 
-2052 ELSSYGTYKA
+2052 
-2062 SVDKETFGVLDF
+2062 
-2074 TGADSEFVSAN
+2074 
-2085 KDKFTKFAE
+2085 
-2094 IKGGA
+2094 
-2099 STAAD
+2099 
-2104 TAEILSLEEAADEE
+2104 
-2118 KEVYGPVVL
+2118 
-2127 PIYNEETPVAGIEF
+2127 
-2141 YFDEL
+2141 
-2146 NSEET
+2146 
-2151 DEFFEE
+2151 
-2157 TEDKAEIKDNLTE
+2157 
-2170 E
+2170 

>member
-1 MTGYEGYVRPADDIT
+1 MKYNLYKGAGAKKAVAMALAAAMTVGGAPAAYAADKSQIKDIPDNWAKQAVESAVENDLMTGYEGYVRPADDIT

-170 SNNVTLSGT
+170 SNDVTLSGT

-245 ADKNYSSEKEL
+245 ADKDYSSEKEL
-256 ENVSGNGENVH
+256 ENVSGNGKNVH

-274 DTKKNTHGSHHGGGS
+274 DTKKNTQRSHHGGGS
-289 SSSTTAKGTEIDVAG
+289 SSSTTAKGTEIDVDG

-333 LYTTAEDKDVYGVA
+333 LYTTAADKDVYGVA

-359 GNEVTESSDIA
+359 GNEVTETNDIA
-370 KVSKSKD
+370 AVSKSKD
-377 EASSLREEHV
+377 KASSLREEHV

-400 KYAATYIT
+400 KYGTTYT
-408 EGSGTTVYI
+408 TDGEGTTVYI

-424 KINAKLYAAAKAVAA
+424 KINSKLYAAAKAVAA

-448 AEIADSIETVS
+448 AEIADSIATVS
-459 STLPSGY
+459 VSLPEEY
-466 ETYKTVNADG
+466 KTYKTVNADG
-476 TLSAL
+476 TLTAL

-495 KATITSTSP
+495 EATITSTSP

-509 IDFTDM
+509 IDFKNM

-529 LETEDGQKVAL
+529 LETSEGQKVAL

-594 MTLNVNLRCAAQV
+594 MILNVNLRCAAQV
-607 PAENKVT
+607 PADNKVT

-620 YVLGQGATVTLDTS
+620 YVLGQGATVILDTS

-719 YSSINVAS
+719 YASVNVAS

-744 TDNGIINDNGFVD
+744 TDSKIINANGFVD
-757 FSNKAFEGMKAK
+757 FSNTAFKGMKAN

-806 AGEDVYKPSNMEEAS
+806 AGEDVYKPNNM
-821 TEADSRGEYDKGAFD
+821 TESSDVADSKGEYDKGAFD

-848 RGSFVQDAYILGENG
+848 RGSYLQDAYVLGENG
-863 KEYKVAKWTDANNA
+863 KEYKLSYWTGSNDA
-877 VLADGRTLTKNTNRD
+877 VLTDGSTLTKNTDRSTN
-892 TKETTLSIGDE
+892 TTTLTIKNGEETVE

-909 TELKGIKYVPVAVD
+909 TELKGIKYVPVSIE
-923 AADFHSLCENRSV
+923 ADKFHDFCSAYTV

-941 TLAGGFSENNLKA
+941 TLRGGFDENNLKG
-954 YSETAYVDSTTNG
+954 YEETAYVDSTTNG
-967 LKEATLNGTTWSF
+967 LKEATQSGSTWSF
-980 GARQTGSGSGILDEE
+980 GARQTGSGSGILNEE
-995 LHTAST
+995 LQTAST

-1021 TGDDYGALGSQM
+1021 TGDGYGALGSQM

-1045 TYSDPVISYGTK
+1045 TYTNAVASYGTK
-1057 FAADNWMHKMM
+1057 FAADNWMHRLM
-1068 GIQLGLTDSA
+1068 GIQLGLTDSL

-1088 IGYWK
+1088 TGYWK

-1148 DGESDWKALKDHYE
+1148 DGESDWKALKEHYN

-1167 LKKSDATS
+1167 LKNAEATS
-1175 AEAEEL
+1175 SEAKEL

-1186 ALIAAVKPQ
+1186 VLIAAVKPAEPE
-1195 TMEKTGE
+1195 TTTVYGE
-1202 AVVKETN
+1202 AQVSF
-1209 DHTVI
+1209 
-1214 GEYTAKVKVTVDSE
+1214 GYTAKVKAVLNKDGT
-1228 GKIVSVT
+1228 IVSVT
-1235 DNGTEPGTYNAS
+1235 DNGTDPGDMNSSFWKNAI
-1247 YWNKAKNYF
+1247 NNITAKL
-1256 SRFKG
+1256 KG
-1261 KTASEIDGIDATSGA
+1261 KKVSELDTSNTADVVSGA
-1276 TVSLNAVKSAVK
+1276 TVSSQYIKKALKNA
-1288 SALGT
+1288 
-1293 TATTLEAPTISA
+1293 TAEAPTTLEAPTISA

-1338 NADASDITNWVKVDE
+1338 NADASDITDWVKVDE
-1353 SKPVVVAGPSKDA
+1353 SKSVVVAGPSKA
-1366 HNINIKDITNENKTP
+1366 ALNINIKDITNENKTP

-1389 AVSVEGEKKSTITSK
+1389 AVSVEGEKK
-1404 KIKFIEIPS
+1404 
-1413 DADLSGTK
+1413 
-1421 VYEGS
+1421 
-1426 AACDG
+1426 
-1431 AAGSP
+1431 
-1436 YTVKVK
+1436 
-1442 VTTINGKISKI
+1442 IN
-1453 EDNGTSPADYTD
+1453 D
-1465 EIFYGNAMGLGYS
+1465 
-1478 DESMSLK
+1478 
-1485 LKGKNL
+1485 
-1491 RQIINAKTTPYAED
+1491 
-1505 ESYAADAVSGATVS
+1505 
-1519 SNSVKYAVI
+1519 
-1528 NALIS
+1528 
-1533 SPVSES
+1533 
-1539 ENTVSA
+1539 
-1545 PTVSAYES
+1545 
-1553 GFVVLNALNKKMNAV
+1553 
-1568 ITGNEDTTIRYTLDG
+1568 
-1583 TEPTAESAEIGKIG
+1583 
-1597 YFGDKDGVAFEAEP
+1597 
-1611 EKYPDG
+1611 
-1617 RIICLKVA
+1617 
-1625 AFNSEGQKSDTVTK
+1625 
-1639 YFVFANTNSTHSY
+1639 
-1652 EVGSYTGKSG
+1652 
-1662 STSVNVTV
+1662 
-1670 EDPSYS
+1670 
-1676 GKCLITNIQLDD
+1676 
-1688 ESKKKYSAFA
+1688 
-1698 DEFLSRIYL
+1698 
-1707 KQNTAG
+1707 
-1713 VDSVKGH
+1713 
-1720 ETECAEILA
+1720 
-1729 AVKNALDNAY
+1729 
-1739 LPSKPTIT
+1739 
-1747 LSEEKNSYEN
+1747 
-1757 SDLVGITFA
+1757 
-1766 TPTEGAE
+1766 
-1773 IYYTVDNSNTM
+1773 
-1784 SGSTLS
+1784 
-1790 DPTKTGTKYEG
+1790 
-1801 TFNVNI
+1801 NI
-1807 ENKSGGKLYIRA
+1807 E
-1819 AAKKDGK
+1819 
-1826 WSSTSR
+1826 
-1832 KDLTFL
+1832 
-1838 KGVKENAFVVNGTG
+1838 EN
-1852 YSSWNDAVSA
+1852 
-1862 INSLENGGTIVLNDD
+1862 
-1877 VELSNESVM
+1877 
-1886 PTKPCTIKSAD
+1886 
-1897 GNAYKVKA
+1897 
-1905 NILNAQADVVFDG
+1905 
-1918 ITYDISRVYANGHSV
+1918 
-1933 TVKDTITY
+1933 
-1941 KKSWLGRKIYAG
+1941 
-1953 RTEDCTADNCV
+1953 
-1964 ITVEKGDL
+1964 
-1972 EIYAGNFSGTFNGDV
+1972 
-1987 TVNVSGTDEQTK
+1987 
-1999 VNLNGTGVSTTTD
+1999 
-2012 GNVTFNVD
+2012 
-2020 GGNKAVYIGGFLG
+2020 
-2033 EVSGGNIT
+2033 
-2041 GTLTLNITGNP
+2041 
-2052 ELSSYGTYKA
+2052 
-2062 SVDKETFGVLDF
+2062 
-2074 TGADSEFVSAN
+2074 
-2085 KDKFTKFAE
+2085 
-2094 IKGGA
+2094 
-2099 STAAD
+2099 
-2104 TAEILSLEEAADEE
+2104 
-2118 KEVYGPVVL
+2118 
-2127 PIYNEETPVAGIEF
+2127 
-2141 YFDEL
+2141 
-2146 NSEET
+2146 
-2151 DEFFEE
+2151 
-2157 TEDKAEIKDNLTE
+2157 
-2170 E
+2170 

>member
-1 MTGYEGYVRPADDIT
+1 MKYNLYKGAGAKKAVAMALAAAMTVGGAPAAYAADKSQIKDIPDNWAKQAVESAVENDLMTGYEGYVRPADDIT

-41 VNSSDWFYD
+41 VNSSNWFYD

-170 SNNVTLSGT
+170 SNDVTLSGT

-218 DGNLVITGSGKTP
+218 DGNLVITGSGEIP

-256 ENVSGNGENVH
+256 ENVSGNGKNVH

-289 SSSTTAKGTEIDVAG
+289 SSSTTAKGTEIDVDG

-370 KVSKSKD
+370 AVSKSSDK
-377 EASSLREEHV
+377 ASSLREEHV

-400 KYAATYIT
+400 KYGTTYIT

-424 KINAKLYAAAKAVAA
+424 KINSKLYAAAKAVAA

-448 AEIADSIETVS
+448 AEIADSIATVS
-459 STLPSGY
+459 VSLPEEY
-466 ETYKTVNADG
+466 KTYKTVNADG
-476 TLSAL
+476 TLTAL

-495 KATITSTSP
+495 EATITSTSP

-509 IDFTDM
+509 IDFKNM

-607 PAENKVT
+607 PADNKVT

-620 YVLGQGATVTLDTS
+620 YVLGQGATVILDTS

-655 SDKYLYDASTGELK
+655 SDKYLYNPSTGELK

-704 ESDVAYDDTTKSVSN
+704 KSDVAYDDTTKSVSN
-719 YSSINVAS
+719 YADVNVDS
-727 ISAQKNV
+727 ISAQKNI
-734 DKEKQAPAAV
+734 DKDKVEQAPDAV
-744 TDNGIINDNGFVD
+744 KDRKIINANGFVD
-757 FSNKAFEGMKAK
+757 FSNKAFEGMKAN

-806 AGEDVYKPSNMEEAS
+806 AGEEDVYKP
-821 TEADSRGEYDKGAFD
+821 ADMTANSDERDTHGEYDKGAFD
-836 AVTRATANHGMH
+836 AVTRATTNHGMH
-848 RGSFVQDAYILGENG
+848 RGSYLQDAYVLGENG
-863 KEYKVAKWTDANNA
+863 KEYKLSYWTGPNDA
-877 VLADGRTLTKNTNRD
+877 VLTDGSTLTKNTD
-892 TKETTLSIGDE
+892 KGTKTTTLAIKNGETTVE

-909 TELKGIKYVPVAVD
+909 TELKGIKYVPVSIE
-923 AADFHSLCENRSV
+923 ADKFHDFCSAYTV

-941 TLAGGFSENNLKA
+941 TLRGGFDENNLKG
-954 YSETAYVDSTTNG
+954 YEETAYVDSTTNG
-967 LKEATLNGTTWSF
+967 LKEATQSGSTWSF
-980 GARQTGSGSGILDEE
+980 GARQTGSGSGILNEG
-995 LHTAST
+995 LQTASA

-1045 TYSDPVISYGTK
+1045 TYTNAVASYGTK
-1057 FAADNWMHKMM
+1057 FAADNWMHRLM
-1068 GIQLGLTDSA
+1068 GIQLGLTDSI

-1128 QLTALKDEAKALLD
+1128 QLTALKDEAKELLD
-1142 KHGEVL
+1142 AHGTDYSEA
-1148 DGESDWKALKDHYE
+1148 SWKALKEHYD
-1162 EAVAL
+1162 EAVTL
-1167 LKKSDATS
+1167 LAKADATS

-1181 LEELP
+1181 LGELP

-1195 TMEKTGE
+1195 TTEKTGE

-1293 TATTLEAPTISA
+1293 TATTLAAPTIDA

-1323 VTGEEGSTTYTKEGE
+1323 VTGEEGSTTYTKEGK
-1338 NADASDITNWVKVDE
+1338 NVDASDITDWVKVNE
-1353 SKPVVVAGPSKDA
+1353 SKPVVVAGPSKADL
-1366 HNINIKDITNENKTP
+1366 NINIKDITNENKTP

-1389 AVSVEGEKKSTITSK
+1389 AVSVEGEKK
-1404 KIKFIEIPS
+1404 
-1413 DADLSGTK
+1413 
-1421 VYEGS
+1421 
-1426 AACDG
+1426 
-1431 AAGSP
+1431 
-1436 YTVKVK
+1436 
-1442 VTTINGKISKI
+1442 IN
-1453 EDNGTSPADYTD
+1453 D
-1465 EIFYGNAMGLGYS
+1465 
-1478 DESMSLK
+1478 
-1485 LKGKNL
+1485 
-1491 RQIINAKTTPYAED
+1491 
-1505 ESYAADAVSGATVS
+1505 
-1519 SNSVKYAVI
+1519 
-1528 NALIS
+1528 
-1533 SPVSES
+1533 
-1539 ENTVSA
+1539 
-1545 PTVSAYES
+1545 
-1553 GFVVLNALNKKMNAV
+1553 
-1568 ITGNEDTTIRYTLDG
+1568 
-1583 TEPTAESAEIGKIG
+1583 
-1597 YFGDKDGVAFEAEP
+1597 
-1611 EKYPDG
+1611 
-1617 RIICLKVA
+1617 
-1625 AFNSEGQKSDTVTK
+1625 
-1639 YFVFANTNSTHSY
+1639 
-1652 EVGSYTGKSG
+1652 
-1662 STSVNVTV
+1662 
-1670 EDPSYS
+1670 
-1676 GKCLITNIQLDD
+1676 
-1688 ESKKKYSAFA
+1688 
-1698 DEFLSRIYL
+1698 
-1707 KQNTAG
+1707 
-1713 VDSVKGH
+1713 
-1720 ETECAEILA
+1720 
-1729 AVKNALDNAY
+1729 
-1739 LPSKPTIT
+1739 
-1747 LSEEKNSYEN
+1747 
-1757 SDLVGITFA
+1757 
-1766 TPTEGAE
+1766 
-1773 IYYTVDNSNTM
+1773 
-1784 SGSTLS
+1784 
-1790 DPTKTGTKYEG
+1790 
-1801 TFNVNI
+1801 NI
-1807 ENKSGGKLYIRA
+1807 E
-1819 AAKKDGK
+1819 
-1826 WSSTSR
+1826 
-1832 KDLTFL
+1832 
-1838 KGVKENAFVVNGTG
+1838 EN
-1852 YSSWNDAVSA
+1852 
-1862 INSLENGGTIVLNDD
+1862 
-1877 VELSNESVM
+1877 
-1886 PTKPCTIKSAD
+1886 
-1897 GNAYKVKA
+1897 
-1905 NILNAQADVVFDG
+1905 
-1918 ITYDISRVYANGHSV
+1918 
-1933 TVKDTITY
+1933 
-1941 KKSWLGRKIYAG
+1941 
-1953 RTEDCTADNCV
+1953 
-1964 ITVEKGDL
+1964 
-1972 EIYAGNFSGTFNGDV
+1972 
-1987 TVNVSGTDEQTK
+1987 
-1999 VNLNGTGVSTTTD
+1999 
-2012 GNVTFNVD
+2012 
-2020 GGNKAVYIGGFLG
+2020 
-2033 EVSGGNIT
+2033 
-2041 GTLTLNITGNP
+2041 
-2052 ELSSYGTYKA
+2052 
-2062 SVDKETFGVLDF
+2062 
-2074 TGADSEFVSAN
+2074 
-2085 KDKFTKFAE
+2085 
-2094 IKGGA
+2094 
-2099 STAAD
+2099 
-2104 TAEILSLEEAADEE
+2104 
-2118 KEVYGPVVL
+2118 
-2127 PIYNEETPVAGIEF
+2127 
-2141 YFDEL
+2141 
-2146 NSEET
+2146 
-2151 DEFFEE
+2151 
-2157 TEDKAEIKDNLTE
+2157 
-2170 E
+2170 

>member
-1 MTGYEGYVRPADDIT
+1 MTGYEGYVRPTDDIT

-153 FESGEV
+153 FESGKV

-170 SNNVTLSGT
+170 SNDVTLSGT

-245 ADKNYSSEKEL
+245 ADKDYSSEKEL
-256 ENVSGNGENVH
+256 ENVSGNGKNVH

-289 SSSTTAKGTEIDVAG
+289 SSSTTAKGTEIDVDG

-359 GNEVTESSDIA
+359 GNDVTELSDIA
-370 KVSKSKD
+370 KVSKLKD
-377 EASSLREEHV
+377 EASSLRAEHV

-394 TNKKSK
+394 TNNKSK
-400 KYAATYIT
+400 KYGTTYT
-408 EGSGTTVYI
+408 TDGEGTTVYI

-424 KINAKLYAAAKAVAA
+424 KINSKLYAAAKAVAA

-448 AEIADSIETVS
+448 AEIADSIATVS
-459 STLPSGY
+459 VSLPEEY
-466 ETYKTVNADG
+466 KTYKTVNADG
-476 TLSAL
+476 TLTAL

-495 KATITSTSP
+495 EATITSTSP

-509 IDFTDM
+509 IDFKNM

-529 LETEDGQKVAL
+529 LETSEGQKVAL

-607 PAENKVT
+607 PADNKVT

-620 YVLGQGATVTLDTS
+620 YVLGQGATVILDTS

-719 YSSINVAS
+719 YASVTVAS

-806 AGEDVYKPSNMEEAS
+806 AGEDVYKPDNMEEAS

-836 AVTRATANHGMH
+836 AVTRATTTHGMH
-848 RGSFVQDAYILGENG
+848 RGSFVQDAYILGKNG

-877 VLADGRTLTKNTNRD
+877 VLADGNTLTKAKADDAT
-892 TKETTLSIGDE
+892 TLTIKTASGGVIETTN
-903 TTKYVK
+903 YVE

-941 TLAGGFSENNLKA
+941 VITGGYTEANLVA
-954 YSETAYVDSTTNG
+954 YSETAYVDAATNG
-967 LKEATLNGTTWSF
+967 LKEAELNGSTWSF
-980 GARQTGSGSGILDEE
+980 GARQTGSGSGILNEE
-995 LHTAST
+995 TQTAEA
-1001 ITTTPKE
+1001 ITPTLQTKSDRQP
-1008 NVGSYG
+1008 VGNFGEMIRINFTGNGYG
-1014 EKIRVDL
+1014 K
-1021 TGDDYGALGSQM
+1021 LGSQM

-1039 YYGNDS
+1039 YYGDDS
-1045 TYSDPVISYGTK
+1045 TYTNAIASYGTK
-1057 FAADNWMHKMM
+1057 FAADNWMHKSM
-1068 GIQLGLTDSA
+1068 GIQLGLTDSL
-1078 RFQLPSGYNG
+1078 RCQLPKNSDGT
-1088 IGYWK
+1088 GYWK
-1093 ITVYALGY
+1093 VTIYALGY
-1101 EDYSTT
+1101 NDFSYEFKAEADNVKTP
-1107 FELTAANIAG
+1107 EAATA
-1117 VSEPM
+1117 M
-1122 SEEQKT
+1122 TEEQKT
-1128 QLTALKDEAKALLD
+1128 QLTALRDEAAQLLESRPDDSGLNEDAKFKWNDLASHKTEADELLAKTDATAAEATELIVDLRGRIDAVKAL
-1142 KHGEVL
+1142 
-1148 DGESDWKALKDHYE
+1148 
-1162 EAVAL
+1162 
-1167 LKKSDATS
+1167 TPS
-1175 AEAEEL
+1175 APSTTER
-1181 LEELP
+1181 
-1186 ALIAAVKPQ
+1186 
-1195 TMEKTGE
+1195 TGE
-1202 AVVKETN
+1202 AEVTGYGYK
-1209 DHTVI
+1209 
-1214 GEYTAKVKVTVDSE
+1214 AKVKVTVDSK

-1235 DNGTEPGTYNAS
+1235 DNGTTEGSNTYW
-1247 YWNKAKNYF
+1247 WNLAKGMFENF
-1256 SRFKG
+1256 TG
-1261 KTASEIDGIDATSGA
+1261 KTADNVDSVDAISGA
-1276 TVSLNAVKSAVK
+1276 TVASNAIKSAVK

-1366 HNINIKDITNENKTP
+1366 LNINIKDITNENKTP

-1389 AVSVEGEKKSTITSK
+1389 AVSVEGEKK
-1404 KIKFIEIPS
+1404 
-1413 DADLSGTK
+1413 
-1421 VYEGS
+1421 
-1426 AACDG
+1426 
-1431 AAGSP
+1431 
-1436 YTVKVK
+1436 
-1442 VTTINGKISKI
+1442 IN
-1453 EDNGTSPADYTD
+1453 D
-1465 EIFYGNAMGLGYS
+1465 
-1478 DESMSLK
+1478 
-1485 LKGKNL
+1485 
-1491 RQIINAKTTPYAED
+1491 
-1505 ESYAADAVSGATVS
+1505 
-1519 SNSVKYAVI
+1519 
-1528 NALIS
+1528 
-1533 SPVSES
+1533 
-1539 ENTVSA
+1539 
-1545 PTVSAYES
+1545 
-1553 GFVVLNALNKKMNAV
+1553 
-1568 ITGNEDTTIRYTLDG
+1568 
-1583 TEPTAESAEIGKIG
+1583 
-1597 YFGDKDGVAFEAEP
+1597 
-1611 EKYPDG
+1611 
-1617 RIICLKVA
+1617 
-1625 AFNSEGQKSDTVTK
+1625 
-1639 YFVFANTNSTHSY
+1639 
-1652 EVGSYTGKSG
+1652 
-1662 STSVNVTV
+1662 
-1670 EDPSYS
+1670 
-1676 GKCLITNIQLDD
+1676 
-1688 ESKKKYSAFA
+1688 
-1698 DEFLSRIYL
+1698 
-1707 KQNTAG
+1707 
-1713 VDSVKGH
+1713 
-1720 ETECAEILA
+1720 
-1729 AVKNALDNAY
+1729 
-1739 LPSKPTIT
+1739 
-1747 LSEEKNSYEN
+1747 
-1757 SDLVGITFA
+1757 
-1766 TPTEGAE
+1766 
-1773 IYYTVDNSNTM
+1773 
-1784 SGSTLS
+1784 
-1790 DPTKTGTKYEG
+1790 
-1801 TFNVNI
+1801 NI
-1807 ENKSGGKLYIRA
+1807 E
-1819 AAKKDGK
+1819 
-1826 WSSTSR
+1826 
-1832 KDLTFL
+1832 
-1838 KGVKENAFVVNGTG
+1838 EN
-1852 YSSWNDAVSA
+1852 
-1862 INSLENGGTIVLNDD
+1862 
-1877 VELSNESVM
+1877 
-1886 PTKPCTIKSAD
+1886 
-1897 GNAYKVKA
+1897 
-1905 NILNAQADVVFDG
+1905 
-1918 ITYDISRVYANGHSV
+1918 
-1933 TVKDTITY
+1933 
-1941 KKSWLGRKIYAG
+1941 
-1953 RTEDCTADNCV
+1953 
-1964 ITVEKGDL
+1964 
-1972 EIYAGNFSGTFNGDV
+1972 
-1987 TVNVSGTDEQTK
+1987 
-1999 VNLNGTGVSTTTD
+1999 
-2012 GNVTFNVD
+2012 
-2020 GGNKAVYIGGFLG
+2020 
-2033 EVSGGNIT
+2033 
-2041 GTLTLNITGNP
+2041 
-2052 ELSSYGTYKA
+2052 
-2062 SVDKETFGVLDF
+2062 
-2074 TGADSEFVSAN
+2074 
-2085 KDKFTKFAE
+2085 
-2094 IKGGA
+2094 
-2099 STAAD
+2099 
-2104 TAEILSLEEAADEE
+2104 
-2118 KEVYGPVVL
+2118 
-2127 PIYNEETPVAGIEF
+2127 
-2141 YFDEL
+2141 
-2146 NSEET
+2146 
-2151 DEFFEE
+2151 
-2157 TEDKAEIKDNLTE
+2157 
-2170 E
+2170 

>member
-1 MTGYEGYVRPADDIT
+1 MKYNLYKDAGAKKAMAMALAAAMTVGSLPAAYAADKSQIKDIPDNWAKQAVESAVENDLMTGYEGYVRPADDIT

-170 SNNVTLSGT
+170 SNDVTLSGT

-218 DGNLVITGSGKTP
+218 DGNLVITGSGEIP

-274 DTKKNTHGSHHGGGS
+274 DTKKNTQRSHHGGGS
-289 SSSTTAKGTEIDVAG
+289 SSSTTAKGTEIDVDG

-333 LYTTAEDKDVYGVA
+333 LYTTAKDKDVYGVA

-359 GNEVTESSDIA
+359 GNKVTETNDIADISKSSD
-370 KVSKSKD
+370 K
-377 EASSLREEHV
+377 ASLLREEHV

-394 TNKKSK
+394 TNNKSK
-400 KYAATYIT
+400 KYGTTYT
-408 EGSGTTVYI
+408 TDGEGTTVYI

-424 KINAKLYAAAKAVAA
+424 KINSKLYAAAKAVAA

-448 AEIADSIETVS
+448 AEIADSIKTVS

-476 TLSAL
+476 ILSAL
-481 TAAEGA
+481 TAKDENVAS
-487 GAVDSAST
+487 VDANGVT
-495 KATITSTSP
+495 AAITSTSP

-509 IDFTDM
+509 IDFKNM
-515 PSDIDTKTNVLGVV
+515 PDDIDTKTNVLGVV
-529 LETEDGQKVAL
+529 LETSEGQKVAL

-546 YSKKE
+546 YSKKQE
-551 DIAFVVDD
+551 IAFVVDE

-607 PAENKVT
+607 PADNKVT

-620 YVLGQGATVTLDTS
+620 YVLGQGATVILDTS

-683 VFHDT
+683 VFHDPA
-688 KEATTG
+688 ESATG

-719 YSSINVAS
+719 YASVNVDS

-734 DKEKQAPAAV
+734 DKGEKGPDAV
-744 TDNGIINDNGFVD
+744 KDNGIINDNGFVD

-967 LKEATLNGTTWSF
+967 LKEATQSGSTWSF
-980 GARQTGSGSGILDEE
+980 GARQTGSGSGILNEE
-995 LHTAST
+995 LQTASA

-1045 TYSDPVISYGTK
+1045 TYTNAVASYGTK
-1057 FAADNWMHKMM
+1057 FAADNWMHRIM

-1088 IGYWK
+1088 TGYWK

-1142 KHGEVL
+1142 KHGEVS
-1148 DGESDWKALKDHYE
+1148 ESETAWKALKDHYE

-1195 TMEKTGE
+1195 TTEKTGE
-1202 AVVKETN
+1202 ATVETTDSN
-1209 DHTVI
+1209 FVFGT
-1214 GEYTAKVKVTVDSE
+1214 YQAKVKVTVDEE
-1228 GKIVSVT
+1228 GKIVSVA
-1235 DNGTEPGTYNAS
+1235 DNGTEPGTSNAS
-1247 YWNKAKNYF
+1247 FWNTAKGYF
-1256 SRFKG
+1256 SRFTG

-1338 NADASDITNWVKVDE
+1338 NADASDITDWVKVDE
-1353 SKPVVVAGPSKDA
+1353 SKSVVVAGPSKDA
-1366 HNINIKDITNENKTP
+1366 LNINIKDITNENKTP

-1389 AVSVEGEKKSTITSK
+1389 AVSVEGEKK
-1404 KIKFIEIPS
+1404 
-1413 DADLSGTK
+1413 
-1421 VYEGS
+1421 
-1426 AACDG
+1426 
-1431 AAGSP
+1431 
-1436 YTVKVK
+1436 
-1442 VTTINGKISKI
+1442 NQ
-1453 EDNGTSPADYTD
+1453 
-1465 EIFYGNAMGLGYS
+1465 
-1478 DESMSLK
+1478 
-1485 LKGKNL
+1485 
-1491 RQIINAKTTPYAED
+1491 R
-1505 ESYAADAVSGATVS
+1505 
-1519 SNSVKYAVI
+1519 
-1528 NALIS
+1528 
-1533 SPVSES
+1533 
-1539 ENTVSA
+1539 
-1545 PTVSAYES
+1545 
-1553 GFVVLNALNKKMNAV
+1553 
-1568 ITGNEDTTIRYTLDG
+1568 
-1583 TEPTAESAEIGKIG
+1583 
-1597 YFGDKDGVAFEAEP
+1597 
-1611 EKYPDG
+1611 
-1617 RIICLKVA
+1617 
-1625 AFNSEGQKSDTVTK
+1625 
-1639 YFVFANTNSTHSY
+1639 
-1652 EVGSYTGKSG
+1652 
-1662 STSVNVTV
+1662 
-1670 EDPSYS
+1670 
-1676 GKCLITNIQLDD
+1676 
-1688 ESKKKYSAFA
+1688 
-1698 DEFLSRIYL
+1698 
-1707 KQNTAG
+1707 
-1713 VDSVKGH
+1713 
-1720 ETECAEILA
+1720 
-1729 AVKNALDNAY
+1729 
-1739 LPSKPTIT
+1739 
-1747 LSEEKNSYEN
+1747 
-1757 SDLVGITFA
+1757 
-1766 TPTEGAE
+1766 
-1773 IYYTVDNSNTM
+1773 
-1784 SGSTLS
+1784 
-1790 DPTKTGTKYEG
+1790 
-1801 TFNVNI
+1801 
-1807 ENKSGGKLYIRA
+1807 
-1819 AAKKDGK
+1819 
-1826 WSSTSR
+1826 
-1832 KDLTFL
+1832 
-1838 KGVKENAFVVNGTG
+1838 
-1852 YSSWNDAVSA
+1852 
-1862 INSLENGGTIVLNDD
+1862 
-1877 VELSNESVM
+1877 
-1886 PTKPCTIKSAD
+1886 
-1897 GNAYKVKA
+1897 
-1905 NILNAQADVVFDG
+1905 
-1918 ITYDISRVYANGHSV
+1918 
-1933 TVKDTITY
+1933 
-1941 KKSWLGRKIYAG
+1941 
-1953 RTEDCTADNCV
+1953 
-1964 ITVEKGDL
+1964 
-1972 EIYAGNFSGTFNGDV
+1972 
-1987 TVNVSGTDEQTK
+1987 
-1999 VNLNGTGVSTTTD
+1999 
-2012 GNVTFNVD
+2012 
-2020 GGNKAVYIGGFLG
+2020 
-2033 EVSGGNIT
+2033 
-2041 GTLTLNITGNP
+2041 
-2052 ELSSYGTYKA
+2052 
-2062 SVDKETFGVLDF
+2062 
-2074 TGADSEFVSAN
+2074 
-2085 KDKFTKFAE
+2085 
-2094 IKGGA
+2094 
-2099 STAAD
+2099 
-2104 TAEILSLEEAADEE
+2104 
-2118 KEVYGPVVL
+2118 
-2127 PIYNEETPVAGIEF
+2127 
-2141 YFDEL
+2141 
-2146 NSEET
+2146 
-2151 DEFFEE
+2151 
-2157 TEDKAEIKDNLTE
+2157 
-2170 E
+2170 

>member
-1 MTGYEGYVRPADDIT
+1 MKYNLYKGAGAKKAVAMALAAAMTVGGAPAAYAADKSQIKDIPNNWAKQAVESAVENDLMTGYEGYVRPADDIT

-41 VNSSDWFYD
+41 VNSSNWFYD

-142 QVLSNIGCKYV
+142 QLLSNIGCKYV

-170 SNNVTLSGT
+170 SNDVTLSGT

-218 DGNLVITGSGKTP
+218 DGNLVITGSGEIP

-359 GNEVTESSDIA
+359 GNDVTESSDIA
-370 KVSKSKD
+370 KVSKLKD
-377 EASSLREEHV
+377 EASSLRAEHV

-400 KYAATYIT
+400 GYAATYIT

-424 KINAKLYAAAKAVAA
+424 KINSKLYAAAKAVAA
-439 SKVTTANKL
+439 SKVKTENKL
-448 AEIADSIETVS
+448 AEIADSIATVS
-459 STLPSGY
+459 ESLPEEY
-466 ETYKTVNADG
+466 KTYKTVNADG
-476 TLSAL
+476 TLTVL
-481 TAAEGA
+481 KAAEGA
-487 GAVDSAST
+487 GAVDSANT

-529 LETEDGQKVAL
+529 LETNEGQKVAL

-546 YSKKE
+546 YKKKE
-551 DIAFVVDD
+551 DIAFVVDE

-620 YVLGQGATVTLDTS
+620 YVLGQGATVILDTS
-634 KLLFKDTAEVSVK
+634 KLLFKNTAEVSVK
-647 MGRKKVLS
+647 MGRKRVLS
-655 SDKYLYDASTGELK
+655 SDKYSYDPSTGELK

-683 VFHDT
+683 VFHDPA
-688 KEATTG
+688 ESATG

-719 YSSINVAS
+719 YASVNVAS

-734 DKEKQAPAAV
+734 DKEEQPPTAV
-744 TDNGIINDNGFVD
+744 TDSGIINANGFVD
-757 FSNKAFEGMKAK
+757 FSNTAFEGMKAK
-769 DSYKVTVTTTE
+769 DSYKVTVTTKE

-836 AVTRATANHGMH
+836 AVTRATTNHGMH
-848 RGSFVQDAYILGENG
+848 RGSYLQDAYVLGENG
-863 KEYKVAKWTDANNA
+863 KEYKLSYWTDGNNA

-892 TKETTLSIGDE
+892 TKETTLIIGDE

-909 TELKGIKYVPVAVD
+909 TELKGIKYVPVSIE
-923 AADFHSLCENRSV
+923 ADKFHDFCSAYTV

-941 TLAGGFSENNLKA
+941 TLRGGFDENNLKG
-954 YSETAYVDSTTNG
+954 YEETAYVDSITNG
-967 LKEATLNGTTWSF
+967 LKEATQSGTTWSF
-980 GARQTGSGSGILDEE
+980 GARQTGSSSGILNKE
-995 LHTAST
+995 LQTASE
-1001 ITTTPKE
+1001 ITTTPKTGTE
-1008 NVGSYG
+1008 VGTYG

-1021 TGDDYGALGSQM
+1021 KGKDYGALGSQM

-1039 YYGNDS
+1039 YYGNDG

-1057 FAADNWMHKMM
+1057 FAADNWMHRLM
-1068 GIQLGLTDSA
+1068 GIQLGLTDSL

-1088 IGYWK
+1088 TGYWK

-1107 FELTAANIAG
+1107 FELTVANIAG
-1117 VSEPM
+1117 ASEPM

-1128 QLTALKDEAKALLD
+1128 QLTQLKNQAEALLV

-1148 DGESDWKALKDHYE
+1148 ESETAWKALKDHYD
-1162 EAVAL
+1162 EAVEL
-1167 LKKSDATS
+1167 LASADATS
-1175 AEAEEL
+1175 AKAEEL
-1181 LEELP
+1181 IGELP
-1186 ALIAAVKPQ
+1186 DLIAAVKPQ
-1195 TMEKTGE
+1195 TTEKTGE

-1338 NADASDITNWVKVDE
+1338 NADASDITDWVKVDE
-1353 SKPVVVAGPSKDA
+1353 SKSVVVAGPSKADL
-1366 HNINIKDITNENKTP
+1366 NINIKDITNENKTP

-1389 AVSVEGEKKSTITSK
+1389 AVSVEGEKK
-1404 KIKFIEIPS
+1404 
-1413 DADLSGTK
+1413 
-1421 VYEGS
+1421 
-1426 AACDG
+1426 
-1431 AAGSP
+1431 
-1436 YTVKVK
+1436 
-1442 VTTINGKISKI
+1442 IN
-1453 EDNGTSPADYTD
+1453 D
-1465 EIFYGNAMGLGYS
+1465 
-1478 DESMSLK
+1478 
-1485 LKGKNL
+1485 
-1491 RQIINAKTTPYAED
+1491 
-1505 ESYAADAVSGATVS
+1505 
-1519 SNSVKYAVI
+1519 
-1528 NALIS
+1528 
-1533 SPVSES
+1533 
-1539 ENTVSA
+1539 
-1545 PTVSAYES
+1545 
-1553 GFVVLNALNKKMNAV
+1553 
-1568 ITGNEDTTIRYTLDG
+1568 
-1583 TEPTAESAEIGKIG
+1583 
-1597 YFGDKDGVAFEAEP
+1597 
-1611 EKYPDG
+1611 
-1617 RIICLKVA
+1617 
-1625 AFNSEGQKSDTVTK
+1625 
-1639 YFVFANTNSTHSY
+1639 
-1652 EVGSYTGKSG
+1652 
-1662 STSVNVTV
+1662 
-1670 EDPSYS
+1670 
-1676 GKCLITNIQLDD
+1676 
-1688 ESKKKYSAFA
+1688 
-1698 DEFLSRIYL
+1698 
-1707 KQNTAG
+1707 
-1713 VDSVKGH
+1713 
-1720 ETECAEILA
+1720 
-1729 AVKNALDNAY
+1729 
-1739 LPSKPTIT
+1739 
-1747 LSEEKNSYEN
+1747 
-1757 SDLVGITFA
+1757 
-1766 TPTEGAE
+1766 
-1773 IYYTVDNSNTM
+1773 
-1784 SGSTLS
+1784 
-1790 DPTKTGTKYEG
+1790 
-1801 TFNVNI
+1801 NI
-1807 ENKSGGKLYIRA
+1807 E
-1819 AAKKDGK
+1819 
-1826 WSSTSR
+1826 
-1832 KDLTFL
+1832 
-1838 KGVKENAFVVNGTG
+1838 EN
-1852 YSSWNDAVSA
+1852 
-1862 INSLENGGTIVLNDD
+1862 
-1877 VELSNESVM
+1877 
-1886 PTKPCTIKSAD
+1886 
-1897 GNAYKVKA
+1897 
-1905 NILNAQADVVFDG
+1905 
-1918 ITYDISRVYANGHSV
+1918 
-1933 TVKDTITY
+1933 
-1941 KKSWLGRKIYAG
+1941 
-1953 RTEDCTADNCV
+1953 
-1964 ITVEKGDL
+1964 
-1972 EIYAGNFSGTFNGDV
+1972 
-1987 TVNVSGTDEQTK
+1987 
-1999 VNLNGTGVSTTTD
+1999 
-2012 GNVTFNVD
+2012 
-2020 GGNKAVYIGGFLG
+2020 
-2033 EVSGGNIT
+2033 
-2041 GTLTLNITGNP
+2041 
-2052 ELSSYGTYKA
+2052 
-2062 SVDKETFGVLDF
+2062 
-2074 TGADSEFVSAN
+2074 
-2085 KDKFTKFAE
+2085 
-2094 IKGGA
+2094 
-2099 STAAD
+2099 
-2104 TAEILSLEEAADEE
+2104 
-2118 KEVYGPVVL
+2118 
-2127 PIYNEETPVAGIEF
+2127 
-2141 YFDEL
+2141 
-2146 NSEET
+2146 
-2151 DEFFEE
+2151 
-2157 TEDKAEIKDNLTE
+2157 
-2170 E
+2170 

>member
-41 VNSSDWFYD
+41 VNSSNWFYD

-170 SNNVTLSGT
+170 SNDVTLSGT

-245 ADKNYSSEKEL
+245 ADKDYSSEKEL
-256 ENVSGNGENVH
+256 ENVSGNGKNVH

-289 SSSTTAKGTEIDVAG
+289 SSSTTAKGTEIDVAD

-359 GNEVTESSDIA
+359 GNDVTESSDIA

-424 KINAKLYAAAKAVAA
+424 KINSKLYAAAKAVAA

-481 TAAEGA
+481 TAAAGA
-487 GAVDSAST
+487 GAVDGAST
-495 KATITSTSP
+495 TATITSTSP

-570 GKRFKSLSGKTITK
+570 GKRFKGLSGKTITK

-607 PAENKVT
+607 PADNKVT

-620 YVLGQGATVTLDTS
+620 YVLGQGATVILDTS

-655 SDKYLYDASTGELK
+655 SDKYLYNPSTGELK

-719 YSSINVAS
+719 YASVNVAS

-836 AVTRATANHGMH
+836 AVSRATTNHGMH
-848 RGSFVQDAYILGENG
+848 RGSFVQDAYIHGENG
-863 KEYKVAKWTDANNA
+863 KQYKISNWTDGNNA
-877 VLADGRTLTKNTNRD
+877 VLADGNTLTKAKVGDATTLTIKKASGD
-892 TKETTLSIGDE
+892 EIETTN
-903 TTKYVK
+903 YVK

-923 AADFHSLCENRSV
+923 AVDFHSLCENRSV

-941 TLAGGFSENNLKA
+941 TLRGGFDENNTLKG
-954 YSETAYVDSTTNG
+954 YKETAYVDSTTNG
-967 LKEATLNGTTWSF
+967 LKEATQSGSTWSF
-980 GARQTGSGSGILDEE
+980 GARQTGSGSGILGEE
-995 LHTAST
+995 TQTAEA
-1001 ITTTPKE
+1001 ITPTLQKKSDKQP
-1008 NVGSYG
+1008 VGNFG
-1014 EKIRVDL
+1014 EMIRINF
-1021 TGDDYGALGSQM
+1021 TGDDYGKLGSQM

-1039 YYGNDS
+1039 YYGDDS
-1045 TYSDPVISYGTK
+1045 TYTNAIASYGTK
-1057 FAADNWMHKMM
+1057 FAADNWMHKSM
-1068 GIQLGLTDSA
+1068 GIQLGLTDSL
-1078 RFQLPSGYNG
+1078 RCQLPENSDGT
-1088 IGYWK
+1088 GYWK
-1093 ITVYALGY
+1093 VTIYALGY
-1101 EDYSTT
+1101 NDFSYEFKAEADNVKTP
-1107 FELTAANIAG
+1107 EAATA
-1117 VSEPM
+1117 M
-1122 SEEQKT
+1122 TEEQKR
-1128 QLTALKDEAKALLD
+1128 QLTALRDEAVQLLESRPDDSGLNEDAKFKWNDLASHKTEADELLAKTGATAAEATELIADLQGRIDAVKALTP
-1142 KHGEVL
+1142 
-1148 DGESDWKALKDHYE
+1148 S
-1162 EAVAL
+1162 
-1167 LKKSDATS
+1167 T
-1175 AEAEEL
+1175 
-1181 LEELP
+1181 
-1186 ALIAAVKPQ
+1186 
-1195 TMEKTGE
+1195 TEKTGE
-1202 AVVKETN
+1202 ATVETADSN
-1209 DHTVI
+1209 FVAGT
-1214 GEYTAKVKVTVDSE
+1214 YQAKVKVTVDE
-1228 GKIVSVT
+1228 GGKIVSVV
-1235 DNGTEPGTYNAS
+1235 DNGTEPGASNAS
-1247 YWNKAKNYF
+1247 FWNTAKSYF
-1256 SRFKG
+1256 SRFTG

-1293 TATTLEAPTISA
+1293 TATTLAAPTIDA

-1323 VTGEEGSTTYTKEGE
+1323 VTGEEGSTTYTKEGK
-1338 NADASDITNWVKVDE
+1338 NADASDITDWVKVDE
-1353 SKPVVVAGPSKDA
+1353 SKPVVVAGPSKADL
-1366 HNINIKDITNENKTP
+1366 NIDINDITDKKEKSN
-1381 SITEVILN
+1381 ITETTLN
-1389 AVSVEGEKKSTITSK
+1389 AVAVEGKK
-1404 KIKFIEIPS
+1404 KI
-1413 DADLSGTK
+1413 
-1421 VYEGS
+1421 
-1426 AACDG
+1426 DG
-1431 AAGSP
+1431 
-1436 YTVKVK
+1436 
-1442 VTTINGKISKI
+1442 
-1453 EDNGTSPADYTD
+1453 
-1465 EIFYGNAMGLGYS
+1465 
-1478 DESMSLK
+1478 
-1485 LKGKNL
+1485 
-1491 RQIINAKTTPYAED
+1491 
-1505 ESYAADAVSGATVS
+1505 
-1519 SNSVKYAVI
+1519 
-1528 NALIS
+1528 
-1533 SPVSES
+1533 
-1539 ENTVSA
+1539 
-1545 PTVSAYES
+1545 
-1553 GFVVLNALNKKMNAV
+1553 
-1568 ITGNEDTTIRYTLDG
+1568 
-1583 TEPTAESAEIGKIG
+1583 
-1597 YFGDKDGVAFEAEP
+1597 
-1611 EKYPDG
+1611 
-1617 RIICLKVA
+1617 
-1625 AFNSEGQKSDTVTK
+1625 
-1639 YFVFANTNSTHSY
+1639 
-1652 EVGSYTGKSG
+1652 
-1662 STSVNVTV
+1662 
-1670 EDPSYS
+1670 
-1676 GKCLITNIQLDD
+1676 
-1688 ESKKKYSAFA
+1688 
-1698 DEFLSRIYL
+1698 
-1707 KQNTAG
+1707 
-1713 VDSVKGH
+1713 
-1720 ETECAEILA
+1720 
-1729 AVKNALDNAY
+1729 
-1739 LPSKPTIT
+1739 
-1747 LSEEKNSYEN
+1747 
-1757 SDLVGITFA
+1757 
-1766 TPTEGAE
+1766 
-1773 IYYTVDNSNTM
+1773 
-1784 SGSTLS
+1784 
-1790 DPTKTGTKYEG
+1790 
-1801 TFNVNI
+1801 NI
-1807 ENKSGGKLYIRA
+1807 E
-1819 AAKKDGK
+1819 
-1826 WSSTSR
+1826 
-1832 KDLTFL
+1832 
-1838 KGVKENAFVVNGTG
+1838 EN
-1852 YSSWNDAVSA
+1852 
-1862 INSLENGGTIVLNDD
+1862 
-1877 VELSNESVM
+1877 
-1886 PTKPCTIKSAD
+1886 
-1897 GNAYKVKA
+1897 
-1905 NILNAQADVVFDG
+1905 
-1918 ITYDISRVYANGHSV
+1918 
-1933 TVKDTITY
+1933 
-1941 KKSWLGRKIYAG
+1941 
-1953 RTEDCTADNCV
+1953 
-1964 ITVEKGDL
+1964 
-1972 EIYAGNFSGTFNGDV
+1972 
-1987 TVNVSGTDEQTK
+1987 
-1999 VNLNGTGVSTTTD
+1999 
-2012 GNVTFNVD
+2012 
-2020 GGNKAVYIGGFLG
+2020 
-2033 EVSGGNIT
+2033 
-2041 GTLTLNITGNP
+2041 
-2052 ELSSYGTYKA
+2052 
-2062 SVDKETFGVLDF
+2062 
-2074 TGADSEFVSAN
+2074 
-2085 KDKFTKFAE
+2085 
-2094 IKGGA
+2094 
-2099 STAAD
+2099 
-2104 TAEILSLEEAADEE
+2104 
-2118 KEVYGPVVL
+2118 
-2127 PIYNEETPVAGIEF
+2127 
-2141 YFDEL
+2141 
-2146 NSEET
+2146 
-2151 DEFFEE
+2151 
-2157 TEDKAEIKDNLTE
+2157 
-2170 E
+2170 

>member
-1 MTGYEGYVRPADDIT
+1 M
-16 RAEVSV
+16 
-22 IINKILASS
+22 
-31 NKADISSFSD
+31 
-41 VNSSDWFYD
+41 
-50 AMAKIVKTGILS
+50 
-62 GSGNQLMPNKEIT
+62 
-75 RQEAFSLL
+75 

-170 SNNVTLSGT
+170 SNDVTLSGT

-218 DGNLVITGSGKTP
+218 DGNLVITGSGEIP

-256 ENVSGNGENVH
+256 ENVSGNGKNVH

-289 SSSTTAKGTEIDVAG
+289 SSSTTAKGTEIDVDG

-359 GNEVTESSDIA
+359 GNDVTESSDIA
-370 KVSKSKD
+370 AVSKSSDK
-377 EASSLREEHV
+377 ASLLREEHV

-394 TNKKSK
+394 TNNKSK
-400 KYAATYIT
+400 KYGATYT
-408 EGSGTTVYI
+408 TDGEGTTVYI

-424 KINAKLYAAAKAVAA
+424 KINSKLYAAAKAVAA

-448 AEIADSIETVS
+448 PEIADSIKTVS

-481 TAAEGA
+481 TAKDENVAS
-487 GAVDSAST
+487 VDANGVT
-495 KATITSTSP
+495 AAITSTSP

-509 IDFTDM
+509 IDFKNM
-515 PSDIDTKTNVLGVV
+515 PDDIDTKTNVLGVV
-529 LETEDGQKVAL
+529 LETSEGQKVAL

-546 YSKKE
+546 YSKKQE
-551 DIAFVVDD
+551 IAFVVDD
-559 SFTEPH
+559 SFTEAH
-565 GNVLY
+565 GYKLY

-584 ITYLLSNKQS
+584 ITYLLSNKKN
-594 MTLNVNLRCAAQV
+594 MELKVNLRCAAQV

-647 MGRKKVLS
+647 MGRKRVLS
-655 SDKYLYDASTGELK
+655 SDKYSYDASTGVLK
-669 INGNGGTGAGEYTV
+669 INGNGGTGAGSYSV
-683 VFHDT
+683 IFHDSD
-688 KEATTG
+688 ESTTG

-719 YSSINVAS
+719 YASVNVAS

-734 DKEKQAPAAV
+734 DKEEQAPAAV
-744 TDNGIINDNGFVD
+744 TDSGIINAKGFVD

-1128 QLTALKDEAKALLD
+1128 QLTALRDEAAQLLASRPDDSGLNEDAKSKWNDLASHKTEADELLAKTDATAAEATELIADLQGRIDAVKAL
-1142 KHGEVL
+1142 
-1148 DGESDWKALKDHYE
+1148 
-1162 EAVAL
+1162 
-1167 LKKSDATS
+1167 TPS
-1175 AEAEEL
+1175 A
-1181 LEELP
+1181 P
-1186 ALIAAVKPQ
+1186 S
-1195 TMEKTGE
+1195 TTEKNGE
-1202 AVVKETN
+1202 A
-1209 DHTVI
+1209 TVAMTD
-1214 GEYTAKVKVTVDSE
+1214 GKYVDGTYQAKVTVTVDSE

-1235 DNGTEPGTYNAS
+1235 DNGTNAGDNS
-1247 YWNKAKNYF
+1247 TWWNMARAMFAKF
-1256 SRFKG
+1256 VG
-1261 KTASEIDGIDATSGA
+1261 KTADDIDGIDVVSRA
-1276 TVSLNAVKSAVK
+1276 TVSSNAIKSAVK

-1293 TATTLEAPTISA
+1293 TATTLAAPTIDA

-1323 VTGEEGSTTYTKEGE
+1323 VTGEEGSTTYTKKGE
-1338 NADASDITNWVKVDE
+1338 NADASDITDWVKVDE

-1366 HNINIKDITNENKTP
+1366 LNINIKDITNENKTP

-1389 AVSVEGEKKSTITSK
+1389 AVSVEGEKK
-1404 KIKFIEIPS
+1404 
-1413 DADLSGTK
+1413 
-1421 VYEGS
+1421 
-1426 AACDG
+1426 
-1431 AAGSP
+1431 
-1436 YTVKVK
+1436 
-1442 VTTINGKISKI
+1442 NQ
-1453 EDNGTSPADYTD
+1453 
-1465 EIFYGNAMGLGYS
+1465 
-1478 DESMSLK
+1478 
-1485 LKGKNL
+1485 
-1491 RQIINAKTTPYAED
+1491 R
-1505 ESYAADAVSGATVS
+1505 
-1519 SNSVKYAVI
+1519 
-1528 NALIS
+1528 
-1533 SPVSES
+1533 
-1539 ENTVSA
+1539 
-1545 PTVSAYES
+1545 
-1553 GFVVLNALNKKMNAV
+1553 
-1568 ITGNEDTTIRYTLDG
+1568 
-1583 TEPTAESAEIGKIG
+1583 
-1597 YFGDKDGVAFEAEP
+1597 
-1611 EKYPDG
+1611 
-1617 RIICLKVA
+1617 
-1625 AFNSEGQKSDTVTK
+1625 
-1639 YFVFANTNSTHSY
+1639 
-1652 EVGSYTGKSG
+1652 
-1662 STSVNVTV
+1662 
-1670 EDPSYS
+1670 
-1676 GKCLITNIQLDD
+1676 
-1688 ESKKKYSAFA
+1688 
-1698 DEFLSRIYL
+1698 
-1707 KQNTAG
+1707 
-1713 VDSVKGH
+1713 
-1720 ETECAEILA
+1720 
-1729 AVKNALDNAY
+1729 
-1739 LPSKPTIT
+1739 
-1747 LSEEKNSYEN
+1747 
-1757 SDLVGITFA
+1757 
-1766 TPTEGAE
+1766 
-1773 IYYTVDNSNTM
+1773 
-1784 SGSTLS
+1784 
-1790 DPTKTGTKYEG
+1790 
-1801 TFNVNI
+1801 
-1807 ENKSGGKLYIRA
+1807 
-1819 AAKKDGK
+1819 
-1826 WSSTSR
+1826 
-1832 KDLTFL
+1832 
-1838 KGVKENAFVVNGTG
+1838 
-1852 YSSWNDAVSA
+1852 
-1862 INSLENGGTIVLNDD
+1862 
-1877 VELSNESVM
+1877 
-1886 PTKPCTIKSAD
+1886 
-1897 GNAYKVKA
+1897 
-1905 NILNAQADVVFDG
+1905 
-1918 ITYDISRVYANGHSV
+1918 
-1933 TVKDTITY
+1933 
-1941 KKSWLGRKIYAG
+1941 
-1953 RTEDCTADNCV
+1953 
-1964 ITVEKGDL
+1964 
-1972 EIYAGNFSGTFNGDV
+1972 
-1987 TVNVSGTDEQTK
+1987 
-1999 VNLNGTGVSTTTD
+1999 
-2012 GNVTFNVD
+2012 
-2020 GGNKAVYIGGFLG
+2020 
-2033 EVSGGNIT
+2033 
-2041 GTLTLNITGNP
+2041 
-2052 ELSSYGTYKA
+2052 
-2062 SVDKETFGVLDF
+2062 
-2074 TGADSEFVSAN
+2074 
-2085 KDKFTKFAE
+2085 
-2094 IKGGA
+2094 
-2099 STAAD
+2099 
-2104 TAEILSLEEAADEE
+2104 
-2118 KEVYGPVVL
+2118 
-2127 PIYNEETPVAGIEF
+2127 
-2141 YFDEL
+2141 
-2146 NSEET
+2146 
-2151 DEFFEE
+2151 
-2157 TEDKAEIKDNLTE
+2157 
-2170 E
+2170 

>member
-1 MTGYEGYVRPADDIT
+1 MKYNLYKGAGAKKAVAMALAAAMTVGGTPAAYAADKSQIKDIPNNWAKQAVESAVENDLMTGYEGYVRPADDIT

-170 SNNVTLSGT
+170 SNDVTLSGT
-179 VKGNVILGDGVDKTV
+179 VKGSVILGDGVDKTV

-218 DGNLVITGSGKTP
+218 DGNLVITGSGEIP

-256 ENVSGNGENVH
+256 ENVSGNGKNVH

-304 AKYYYSTKAAM
+304 EKYYYSTKAAM

-424 KINAKLYAAAKAVAA
+424 KINSKLYAAAKAVAA

-607 PAENKVT
+607 PADNKVT

-620 YVLGQGATVTLDTS
+620 YVLGQGATVILDTS

-719 YSSINVAS
+719 YASVNVAS

-1128 QLTALKDEAKALLD
+1128 QLTALKDEAEALLV
-1142 KHGEVL
+1142 KHGEVS
-1148 DGESDWKALKDHYE
+1148 ESETAWKALKDHYE

-1167 LKKSDATS
+1167 LKKAEATS
-1175 AEAEEL
+1175 AEAKEL

-1195 TMEKTGE
+1195 TTEKTGE
-1202 AVVKETN
+1202 ATVETTDSN
-1209 DHTVI
+1209 FVFGT
-1214 GEYTAKVKVTVDSE
+1214 YQAKVKVTVDEE
-1228 GKIVSVT
+1228 GKIVSVA
-1235 DNGTEPGTYNAS
+1235 DNGTEPGASNAS
-1247 YWNKAKNYF
+1247 FWNTAKGYF
-1256 SRFKG
+1256 SRFTG

-1338 NADASDITNWVKVDE
+1338 NADASDITDWVKVDE
-1353 SKPVVVAGPSKDA
+1353 SKSVVVAGPSKDA
-1366 HNINIKDITNENKTP
+1366 LNINIKDITNENKTP

-1389 AVSVEGEKKSTITSK
+1389 AVSVEGEKK
-1404 KIKFIEIPS
+1404 
-1413 DADLSGTK
+1413 
-1421 VYEGS
+1421 
-1426 AACDG
+1426 
-1431 AAGSP
+1431 
-1436 YTVKVK
+1436 
-1442 VTTINGKISKI
+1442 IN
-1453 EDNGTSPADYTD
+1453 D
-1465 EIFYGNAMGLGYS
+1465 
-1478 DESMSLK
+1478 
-1485 LKGKNL
+1485 
-1491 RQIINAKTTPYAED
+1491 
-1505 ESYAADAVSGATVS
+1505 
-1519 SNSVKYAVI
+1519 
-1528 NALIS
+1528 
-1533 SPVSES
+1533 
-1539 ENTVSA
+1539 
-1545 PTVSAYES
+1545 
-1553 GFVVLNALNKKMNAV
+1553 
-1568 ITGNEDTTIRYTLDG
+1568 
-1583 TEPTAESAEIGKIG
+1583 
-1597 YFGDKDGVAFEAEP
+1597 
-1611 EKYPDG
+1611 
-1617 RIICLKVA
+1617 
-1625 AFNSEGQKSDTVTK
+1625 
-1639 YFVFANTNSTHSY
+1639 
-1652 EVGSYTGKSG
+1652 
-1662 STSVNVTV
+1662 
-1670 EDPSYS
+1670 
-1676 GKCLITNIQLDD
+1676 
-1688 ESKKKYSAFA
+1688 
-1698 DEFLSRIYL
+1698 
-1707 KQNTAG
+1707 
-1713 VDSVKGH
+1713 
-1720 ETECAEILA
+1720 
-1729 AVKNALDNAY
+1729 
-1739 LPSKPTIT
+1739 
-1747 LSEEKNSYEN
+1747 
-1757 SDLVGITFA
+1757 
-1766 TPTEGAE
+1766 
-1773 IYYTVDNSNTM
+1773 
-1784 SGSTLS
+1784 
-1790 DPTKTGTKYEG
+1790 
-1801 TFNVNI
+1801 NI
-1807 ENKSGGKLYIRA
+1807 E
-1819 AAKKDGK
+1819 
-1826 WSSTSR
+1826 
-1832 KDLTFL
+1832 
-1838 KGVKENAFVVNGTG
+1838 EN
-1852 YSSWNDAVSA
+1852 
-1862 INSLENGGTIVLNDD
+1862 
-1877 VELSNESVM
+1877 
-1886 PTKPCTIKSAD
+1886 
-1897 GNAYKVKA
+1897 
-1905 NILNAQADVVFDG
+1905 
-1918 ITYDISRVYANGHSV
+1918 
-1933 TVKDTITY
+1933 
-1941 KKSWLGRKIYAG
+1941 
-1953 RTEDCTADNCV
+1953 
-1964 ITVEKGDL
+1964 
-1972 EIYAGNFSGTFNGDV
+1972 
-1987 TVNVSGTDEQTK
+1987 
-1999 VNLNGTGVSTTTD
+1999 
-2012 GNVTFNVD
+2012 
-2020 GGNKAVYIGGFLG
+2020 
-2033 EVSGGNIT
+2033 
-2041 GTLTLNITGNP
+2041 
-2052 ELSSYGTYKA
+2052 
-2062 SVDKETFGVLDF
+2062 
-2074 TGADSEFVSAN
+2074 
-2085 KDKFTKFAE
+2085 
-2094 IKGGA
+2094 
-2099 STAAD
+2099 
-2104 TAEILSLEEAADEE
+2104 
-2118 KEVYGPVVL
+2118 
-2127 PIYNEETPVAGIEF
+2127 
-2141 YFDEL
+2141 
-2146 NSEET
+2146 
-2151 DEFFEE
+2151 
-2157 TEDKAEIKDNLTE
+2157 
-2170 E
+2170 

>member
-1 MTGYEGYVRPADDIT
+1 MKYNLYKGAGAKKAVAMALAAAMTVGGAPAAYAADKSQIKDIPNNWAKQAVESAVENDLMTGYEGYVRPADDIT

-153 FESGEV
+153 FESGKV

-170 SNNVTLSGT
+170 SNDVTLSGT

-245 ADKNYSSEKEL
+245 ADKDYSSEKEL
-256 ENVSGNGENVH
+256 ENVSGNGKNVH

-274 DTKKNTHGSHHGGGS
+274 DTKKNTQRSHHGGGS

-323 GEQIGDTGVY
+323 GKQIGDTGVY

-359 GNEVTESSDIA
+359 GNEVTETNDIA
-370 KVSKSKD
+370 AVSKSSDK
-377 EASSLREEHV
+377 ASLLRAEHV

-394 TNKKSK
+394 TNIKSK
-400 KYAATYIT
+400 KYDTTYT
-408 EGSGTTVYI
+408 TDGEGTTVYI

-424 KINAKLYAAAKAVAA
+424 KINSKLYAAAKAVAA
-439 SKVTTANKL
+439 SKVKTANKL
-448 AEIADSIETVS
+448 AEIADSIKTVS

-481 TAAEGA
+481 TAKDENVAS
-487 GAVDSAST
+487 VDA
-495 KATITSTSP
+495 KGVNAAITSTSDF
-504 WGNYQ
+504 GNYQ
-509 IDFTDM
+509 IDFKNM
-515 PSDIDTKTNVLGVV
+515 PDDIVPRKNVLGVV

-546 YSKKE
+546 YKDKE
-551 DIAFVVDD
+551 DIAFVVDKV
-559 SFTEPH
+559 FTERH
-565 GNVLY
+565 GYKLY
-570 GKRFKSLSGKTITK
+570 GERFKKLQGQTITK
-584 ITYLLSNKQS
+584 ITYLLSNKKN
-594 MTLNVNLRCAAQV
+594 MELNFKLRCAAQV
-607 PAENKVT
+607 PSGSEVT
-614 VKSQTK
+614 VKEQTN

-634 KLLFKDTAEVSVK
+634 KLPLPFKENAQVTVK
-647 MGRKKVLS
+647 MGRKRVLS
-655 SDKYLYDASTGELK
+655 PDEYSYDKSTGILTIKAYDE
-669 INGNGGTGAGEYTV
+669 TDAGKYTV
-683 VFHDT
+683 IFHDP
-688 KEATTG
+688 KEATEG

-704 ESDVAYDDTTKSVSN
+704 ESNVAYDDTTKSVSN
-719 YSSINVAS
+719 YSSIKDKVAS
-727 ISAQKNV
+727 ISAQKKV
-734 DKEKQAPAAV
+734 DKGKEPPAAV
-744 TDNGIINDNGFVD
+744 PDNGIINANGFVD
-757 FSNKAFEGMKAK
+757 FSNTAFKGMKAN
-769 DSYKVTVTTTE
+769 DSYKVTVTTTG

-806 AGEDVYKPSNMEEAS
+806 AGEDIYKPSNM
-821 TEADSRGEYDKGAFD
+821 TESSDVADSRGESDKGAFD
-836 AVTRATANHGMH
+836 AVTRATEIHGMH
-848 RGSFVQDAYILGENG
+848 RGSFVQDAYILGDNQ
-863 KEYKVAKWTDANNA
+863 KEYKVAKWTDKDNA
-877 VLADGRTLTKNTNRD
+877 VLADGNTLTKAKGNDATTLTIRKPSGD
-892 TKETTLSIGDE
+892 VIETTN
-903 TTKYVK
+903 YVK

-967 LKEATLNGTTWSF
+967 LKEATQSGSTWSF
-980 GARQTGSGSGILDEE
+980 GARQTGSGSGILNEE
-995 LHTAST
+995 LQTASA

-1045 TYSDPVISYGTK
+1045 TYTNAVASYGTK
-1057 FAADNWMHKMM
+1057 FAADNWMHRIM

-1088 IGYWK
+1088 TGYWK

-1142 KHGEVL
+1142 KHGEVS
-1148 DGESDWKALKDHYE
+1148 ESETAWKALKDHYE

-1195 TMEKTGE
+1195 TTEKTGE
-1202 AVVKETN
+1202 ATVETTGSN
-1209 DHTVI
+1209 FVFGT
-1214 GEYTAKVKVTVDSE
+1214 YQAKVKVTVDEE
-1228 GKIVSVT
+1228 GKIVSVA
-1235 DNGTEPGTYNAS
+1235 DNGTEPGTSNAS
-1247 YWNKAKNYF
+1247 FWNTAKGYF
-1256 SRFKG
+1256 SRFTG

-1338 NADASDITNWVKVDE
+1338 NADASDITDWVKVDE
-1353 SKPVVVAGPSKDA
+1353 SKSVVVAGPSKDA
-1366 HNINIKDITNENKTP
+1366 LNINIKDITNENKAP
-1381 SITEVILN
+1381 SITEVTLN
-1389 AVSVEGEKKSTITSK
+1389 AVAVEGKK
-1404 KIKFIEIPS
+1404 KI
-1413 DADLSGTK
+1413 
-1421 VYEGS
+1421 
-1426 AACDG
+1426 DG
-1431 AAGSP
+1431 
-1436 YTVKVK
+1436 
-1442 VTTINGKISKI
+1442 
-1453 EDNGTSPADYTD
+1453 
-1465 EIFYGNAMGLGYS
+1465 
-1478 DESMSLK
+1478 
-1485 LKGKNL
+1485 
-1491 RQIINAKTTPYAED
+1491 
-1505 ESYAADAVSGATVS
+1505 
-1519 SNSVKYAVI
+1519 
-1528 NALIS
+1528 
-1533 SPVSES
+1533 
-1539 ENTVSA
+1539 
-1545 PTVSAYES
+1545 
-1553 GFVVLNALNKKMNAV
+1553 
-1568 ITGNEDTTIRYTLDG
+1568 
-1583 TEPTAESAEIGKIG
+1583 
-1597 YFGDKDGVAFEAEP
+1597 
-1611 EKYPDG
+1611 
-1617 RIICLKVA
+1617 
-1625 AFNSEGQKSDTVTK
+1625 
-1639 YFVFANTNSTHSY
+1639 
-1652 EVGSYTGKSG
+1652 
-1662 STSVNVTV
+1662 
-1670 EDPSYS
+1670 
-1676 GKCLITNIQLDD
+1676 
-1688 ESKKKYSAFA
+1688 
-1698 DEFLSRIYL
+1698 
-1707 KQNTAG
+1707 
-1713 VDSVKGH
+1713 
-1720 ETECAEILA
+1720 
-1729 AVKNALDNAY
+1729 
-1739 LPSKPTIT
+1739 
-1747 LSEEKNSYEN
+1747 
-1757 SDLVGITFA
+1757 
-1766 TPTEGAE
+1766 
-1773 IYYTVDNSNTM
+1773 
-1784 SGSTLS
+1784 
-1790 DPTKTGTKYEG
+1790 
-1801 TFNVNI
+1801 NI
-1807 ENKSGGKLYIRA
+1807 E
-1819 AAKKDGK
+1819 
-1826 WSSTSR
+1826 
-1832 KDLTFL
+1832 
-1838 KGVKENAFVVNGTG
+1838 EN
-1852 YSSWNDAVSA
+1852 
-1862 INSLENGGTIVLNDD
+1862 
-1877 VELSNESVM
+1877 
-1886 PTKPCTIKSAD
+1886 
-1897 GNAYKVKA
+1897 
-1905 NILNAQADVVFDG
+1905 
-1918 ITYDISRVYANGHSV
+1918 
-1933 TVKDTITY
+1933 
-1941 KKSWLGRKIYAG
+1941 
-1953 RTEDCTADNCV
+1953 
-1964 ITVEKGDL
+1964 
-1972 EIYAGNFSGTFNGDV
+1972 
-1987 TVNVSGTDEQTK
+1987 
-1999 VNLNGTGVSTTTD
+1999 
-2012 GNVTFNVD
+2012 
-2020 GGNKAVYIGGFLG
+2020 
-2033 EVSGGNIT
+2033 
-2041 GTLTLNITGNP
+2041 
-2052 ELSSYGTYKA
+2052 
-2062 SVDKETFGVLDF
+2062 
-2074 TGADSEFVSAN
+2074 
-2085 KDKFTKFAE
+2085 
-2094 IKGGA
+2094 
-2099 STAAD
+2099 
-2104 TAEILSLEEAADEE
+2104 
-2118 KEVYGPVVL
+2118 
-2127 PIYNEETPVAGIEF
+2127 
-2141 YFDEL
+2141 
-2146 NSEET
+2146 
-2151 DEFFEE
+2151 
-2157 TEDKAEIKDNLTE
+2157 
-2170 E
+2170 

>member
-1 MTGYEGYVRPADDIT
+1 MKYNLYKGAGAKKAVAMALAAAMTVGGTPAAYAADKSQIKDIPNNWAKQAVESAVENDLMTGYEGYVRPADDIT

-170 SNNVTLSGT
+170 SNDVTLSGT

-256 ENVSGNGENVH
+256 ENVSGNGKNVH

-289 SSSTTAKGTEIDVAG
+289 SSSTTAKGTEIDVDG

-333 LYTTAEDKDVYGVA
+333 LYTTAKDKDVYGVA

-370 KVSKSKD
+370 AVSKSSDK
-377 EASSLREEHV
+377 ASSLREEHV

-400 KYAATYIT
+400 KYGTTYIT

-424 KINAKLYAAAKAVAA
+424 KINSKLYAAAKAVAA

-459 STLPSGY
+459 STLLSGY

-481 TAAEGA
+481 TAKDENVAS
-487 GAVDSAST
+487 VDAKGVT
-495 KATITSTSP
+495 AAITSTSP

-570 GKRFKSLSGKTITK
+570 GKRFKGLSGKTITK

-607 PAENKVT
+607 PADNKVT

-620 YVLGQGATVTLDTS
+620 YVLGQGATVILDTS

-647 MGRKKVLS
+647 MGRKRVLS

-683 VFHDT
+683 VFHDPA
-688 KEATTG
+688 ESATG

-719 YSSINVAS
+719 YASVNVAS

-1148 DGESDWKALKDHYE
+1148 DGESDWKALKEHYN

-1167 LKKSDATS
+1167 LKNAEATS
-1175 AEAEEL
+1175 SEAKEL

-1186 ALIAAVKPQ
+1186 VLIAAVKPAEPE
-1195 TMEKTGE
+1195 TTTVYGE
-1202 AVVKETN
+1202 AQVSF
-1209 DHTVI
+1209 
-1214 GEYTAKVKVTVDSE
+1214 GYTAKVKAVLNKDGT
-1228 GKIVSVT
+1228 IVSVT
-1235 DNGTEPGTYNAS
+1235 DNGTDPGDMNSSFWKNAI
-1247 YWNKAKNYF
+1247 NNITAKL
-1256 SRFKG
+1256 KG
-1261 KTASEIDGIDATSGA
+1261 KKVSELDTSNTADVVSGA
-1276 TVSLNAVKSAVK
+1276 TVSSQYIKKALKNA
-1288 SALGT
+1288 
-1293 TATTLEAPTISA
+1293 TAEAPTTLEAPTISA

-1338 NADASDITNWVKVDE
+1338 NADASDITDWVKVDE
-1353 SKPVVVAGPSKDA
+1353 SKSVVVAGPSKDA
-1366 HNINIKDITNENKTP
+1366 LNINIKDITNENKTP

-1389 AVSVEGEKKSTITSK
+1389 AVSVEGEKK
-1404 KIKFIEIPS
+1404 
-1413 DADLSGTK
+1413 
-1421 VYEGS
+1421 
-1426 AACDG
+1426 
-1431 AAGSP
+1431 
-1436 YTVKVK
+1436 
-1442 VTTINGKISKI
+1442 NQ
-1453 EDNGTSPADYTD
+1453 
-1465 EIFYGNAMGLGYS
+1465 
-1478 DESMSLK
+1478 
-1485 LKGKNL
+1485 
-1491 RQIINAKTTPYAED
+1491 R
-1505 ESYAADAVSGATVS
+1505 
-1519 SNSVKYAVI
+1519 
-1528 NALIS
+1528 
-1533 SPVSES
+1533 
-1539 ENTVSA
+1539 
-1545 PTVSAYES
+1545 
-1553 GFVVLNALNKKMNAV
+1553 
-1568 ITGNEDTTIRYTLDG
+1568 
-1583 TEPTAESAEIGKIG
+1583 
-1597 YFGDKDGVAFEAEP
+1597 
-1611 EKYPDG
+1611 
-1617 RIICLKVA
+1617 
-1625 AFNSEGQKSDTVTK
+1625 
-1639 YFVFANTNSTHSY
+1639 
-1652 EVGSYTGKSG
+1652 
-1662 STSVNVTV
+1662 
-1670 EDPSYS
+1670 
-1676 GKCLITNIQLDD
+1676 
-1688 ESKKKYSAFA
+1688 
-1698 DEFLSRIYL
+1698 
-1707 KQNTAG
+1707 
-1713 VDSVKGH
+1713 
-1720 ETECAEILA
+1720 
-1729 AVKNALDNAY
+1729 
-1739 LPSKPTIT
+1739 
-1747 LSEEKNSYEN
+1747 
-1757 SDLVGITFA
+1757 
-1766 TPTEGAE
+1766 
-1773 IYYTVDNSNTM
+1773 
-1784 SGSTLS
+1784 
-1790 DPTKTGTKYEG
+1790 
-1801 TFNVNI
+1801 
-1807 ENKSGGKLYIRA
+1807 
-1819 AAKKDGK
+1819 
-1826 WSSTSR
+1826 
-1832 KDLTFL
+1832 
-1838 KGVKENAFVVNGTG
+1838 
-1852 YSSWNDAVSA
+1852 
-1862 INSLENGGTIVLNDD
+1862 
-1877 VELSNESVM
+1877 
-1886 PTKPCTIKSAD
+1886 
-1897 GNAYKVKA
+1897 
-1905 NILNAQADVVFDG
+1905 
-1918 ITYDISRVYANGHSV
+1918 
-1933 TVKDTITY
+1933 
-1941 KKSWLGRKIYAG
+1941 
-1953 RTEDCTADNCV
+1953 
-1964 ITVEKGDL
+1964 
-1972 EIYAGNFSGTFNGDV
+1972 
-1987 TVNVSGTDEQTK
+1987 
-1999 VNLNGTGVSTTTD
+1999 
-2012 GNVTFNVD
+2012 
-2020 GGNKAVYIGGFLG
+2020 
-2033 EVSGGNIT
+2033 
-2041 GTLTLNITGNP
+2041 
-2052 ELSSYGTYKA
+2052 
-2062 SVDKETFGVLDF
+2062 
-2074 TGADSEFVSAN
+2074 
-2085 KDKFTKFAE
+2085 
-2094 IKGGA
+2094 
-2099 STAAD
+2099 
-2104 TAEILSLEEAADEE
+2104 
-2118 KEVYGPVVL
+2118 
-2127 PIYNEETPVAGIEF
+2127 
-2141 YFDEL
+2141 
-2146 NSEET
+2146 
-2151 DEFFEE
+2151 
-2157 TEDKAEIKDNLTE
+2157 
-2170 E
+2170 

>member
-1 MTGYEGYVRPADDIT
+1 MKYNLYKGAGAKKTMAMALAAAMTVGSLPAAYAADKSQIKDIPDNWAKQAVESAVENDLMTGYEGYVRPADDIT

-41 VNSSDWFYD
+41 VNSSNWFYD

-153 FESGEV
+153 FESGKV

-170 SNNVTLSGT
+170 SNDVTLSGT

-245 ADKNYSSEKEL
+245 ADKDYSSEKEL
-256 ENVSGNGENVH
+256 ENVSGNGKNVH

-274 DTKKNTHGSHHGGGS
+274 DTKKNTQRSHHGGGS
-289 SSSTTAKGTEIDVAG
+289 SSSTTAKGTEIDVDG

-333 LYTTAEDKDVYGVA
+333 LYTTEKDKDVYGVA

-359 GNEVTESSDIA
+359 GNEVTETNDIA

-377 EASSLREEHV
+377 KASSLREEHV

-394 TNKKSK
+394 TNNKSK
-400 KYAATYIT
+400 KYGTTYT
-408 EGSGTTVYI
+408 TDGEGTTVYI

-424 KINAKLYAAAKAVAA
+424 KINSKLYAAAKAVAA

-448 AEIADSIETVS
+448 AEIADSIKTVS

-481 TAAEGA
+481 TAKDENVAS
-487 GAVDSAST
+487 VDANGVT
-495 KATITSTSP
+495 AAITSTSP

-509 IDFTDM
+509 IDFKNM
-515 PSDIDTKTNVLGVV
+515 PDDIDTKTNVLGVV
-529 LETEDGQKVAL
+529 LETSEGQKVAL

-546 YSKKE
+546 YSKKQE
-551 DIAFVVDD
+551 IAFVVDE

-607 PAENKVT
+607 PADNKVT

-620 YVLGQGATVTLDTS
+620 YVLGQGATVILDTS

-683 VFHDT
+683 VFHDPA
-688 KEATTG
+688 ESATG

-719 YSSINVAS
+719 YASVNVDS

-734 DKEKQAPAAV
+734 DKGEKGPDAV
-744 TDNGIINDNGFVD
+744 KDNGIINDNGFVD

-806 AGEDVYKPSNMEEAS
+806 AGEDVYKPSNMEDAS

-967 LKEATLNGTTWSF
+967 LKEATQSGSTWSF
-980 GARQTGSGSGILDEE
+980 GARQTGSGSGILNEE
-995 LHTAST
+995 LQTASA

-1045 TYSDPVISYGTK
+1045 TYTNAVASYGTK
-1057 FAADNWMHKMM
+1057 FAADNWMHRIM

-1088 IGYWK
+1088 TGYWK

-1142 KHGEVL
+1142 KHGEVS
-1148 DGESDWKALKDHYE
+1148 ESETAWKALKDHYE

-1195 TMEKTGE
+1195 TTEKTGE
-1202 AVVKETN
+1202 ATVETTDSN
-1209 DHTVI
+1209 FVFGT
-1214 GEYTAKVKVTVDSE
+1214 YQAKVKVTVDEE
-1228 GKIVSVT
+1228 GKIVSVA
-1235 DNGTEPGTYNAS
+1235 DNGTEPGTSNAS
-1247 YWNKAKNYF
+1247 FWNTAKGYF
-1256 SRFKG
+1256 SRFTG

-1323 VTGEEGSTTYTKEGE
+1323 VTGEEGSTTYTKKGE
-1338 NADASDITNWVKVDE
+1338 NADASDITDWVKVGE
-1353 SKPVVVAGPSKDA
+1353 SKSVVVAGPLKDA
-1366 HNINIKDITNENKTP
+1366 LNINIKDITNENKTP

-1389 AVSVEGEKKSTITSK
+1389 AVSVEGEKK
-1404 KIKFIEIPS
+1404 
-1413 DADLSGTK
+1413 
-1421 VYEGS
+1421 
-1426 AACDG
+1426 
-1431 AAGSP
+1431 
-1436 YTVKVK
+1436 
-1442 VTTINGKISKI
+1442 NQ
-1453 EDNGTSPADYTD
+1453 
-1465 EIFYGNAMGLGYS
+1465 
-1478 DESMSLK
+1478 
-1485 LKGKNL
+1485 
-1491 RQIINAKTTPYAED
+1491 R
-1505 ESYAADAVSGATVS
+1505 
-1519 SNSVKYAVI
+1519 
-1528 NALIS
+1528 
-1533 SPVSES
+1533 
-1539 ENTVSA
+1539 
-1545 PTVSAYES
+1545 
-1553 GFVVLNALNKKMNAV
+1553 
-1568 ITGNEDTTIRYTLDG
+1568 
-1583 TEPTAESAEIGKIG
+1583 
-1597 YFGDKDGVAFEAEP
+1597 
-1611 EKYPDG
+1611 
-1617 RIICLKVA
+1617 
-1625 AFNSEGQKSDTVTK
+1625 
-1639 YFVFANTNSTHSY
+1639 
-1652 EVGSYTGKSG
+1652 
-1662 STSVNVTV
+1662 
-1670 EDPSYS
+1670 
-1676 GKCLITNIQLDD
+1676 
-1688 ESKKKYSAFA
+1688 
-1698 DEFLSRIYL
+1698 
-1707 KQNTAG
+1707 
-1713 VDSVKGH
+1713 
-1720 ETECAEILA
+1720 
-1729 AVKNALDNAY
+1729 
-1739 LPSKPTIT
+1739 
-1747 LSEEKNSYEN
+1747 
-1757 SDLVGITFA
+1757 
-1766 TPTEGAE
+1766 
-1773 IYYTVDNSNTM
+1773 
-1784 SGSTLS
+1784 
-1790 DPTKTGTKYEG
+1790 
-1801 TFNVNI
+1801 
-1807 ENKSGGKLYIRA
+1807 
-1819 AAKKDGK
+1819 
-1826 WSSTSR
+1826 
-1832 KDLTFL
+1832 
-1838 KGVKENAFVVNGTG
+1838 
-1852 YSSWNDAVSA
+1852 
-1862 INSLENGGTIVLNDD
+1862 
-1877 VELSNESVM
+1877 
-1886 PTKPCTIKSAD
+1886 
-1897 GNAYKVKA
+1897 
-1905 NILNAQADVVFDG
+1905 
-1918 ITYDISRVYANGHSV
+1918 
-1933 TVKDTITY
+1933 
-1941 KKSWLGRKIYAG
+1941 
-1953 RTEDCTADNCV
+1953 
-1964 ITVEKGDL
+1964 
-1972 EIYAGNFSGTFNGDV
+1972 
-1987 TVNVSGTDEQTK
+1987 
-1999 VNLNGTGVSTTTD
+1999 
-2012 GNVTFNVD
+2012 
-2020 GGNKAVYIGGFLG
+2020 
-2033 EVSGGNIT
+2033 
-2041 GTLTLNITGNP
+2041 
-2052 ELSSYGTYKA
+2052 
-2062 SVDKETFGVLDF
+2062 
-2074 TGADSEFVSAN
+2074 
-2085 KDKFTKFAE
+2085 
-2094 IKGGA
+2094 
-2099 STAAD
+2099 
-2104 TAEILSLEEAADEE
+2104 
-2118 KEVYGPVVL
+2118 
-2127 PIYNEETPVAGIEF
+2127 
-2141 YFDEL
+2141 
-2146 NSEET
+2146 
-2151 DEFFEE
+2151 
-2157 TEDKAEIKDNLTE
+2157 
-2170 E
+2170 